1 MRRLL
6 RGIGWT
12 LLGLVLLLA
21 IALGTLLGTSAG
33 SRWLLAQVPGLT
45 VEAFEGRLGQRW
57 QADRLIWEQDGSR
70 VEVQQPRLAWSPAC
84 LLKRTLC
91 IDELVTGDIDLN
103 FPPSEP
109 DPNAEPFSLPDIN
122 LPLALQVERI
132 EIGQVTLN
140 DAEQLRRLQLQAN
153 WRADGLD
160 IQRLDVRR
168 DDLDLSLTGR
178 LQPSGNWPLQLQ
190 GQAALQSPDEQP
202 WALMIAIEG
211 DLREQLQLQVESQG
225 YLQGSLSGHVR
236 ALDEQ
241 LPATVRL
248 NADGFKALPGLPET
262 LRLDDLELTASGN
275 MQDGY
280 RLLGTTRLPGDG
292 GAVRVA
298 LEGVVSTTGAQIAML
313 ELDAGQQRHVRL
325 SGDVDWQDGLAANAD
340 LLWRDFP
347 WRRLYPEIE
356 EPPVTLRE
364 LKAQIQYEDGNYLGN
379 FESAMT
385 GPAGDFTLNSPVSGN
400 LEAVHLPQ
408 LELRAGQGSAT
419 GSVSVGFADGIDWKA
434 DLALSDL
441 DPAYWLAELPGNLGG
456 TLQSQGALRD
466 ERLQAEA
473 SLDINGRLRGQ
484 NTRLRLQASGEG
496 ERWNLPVIDL
506 RMGDNRVHGEGVW
519 AQTLDGRVQLELRR
533 LAQLWPDL
541 RGQLN
546 GEVTLGGT
554 AAAPS
559 GKIELSGRN
568 LAYQDN
574 RLRRLSLQGQLS
586 DGERGRLVLNADD
599 IRAGE
604 TDLGALQVN
613 AEGTADQH
621 QADLRLQ
628 GPLLD
633 LALAVDG
640 GLRGEDWLGRLTR
653 GELSAEQQNWALQRP
668 ASLQRFADG
677 RLELGAHCWRSGPAS
692 LCAEDQRIMPEPR
705 IRYRLR
711 DFALQSLAEYL
722 PEDFRWQGELNAD
735 IELDLPASG
744 PNGRVQVDAGPGV
757 LRIRDAD
764 EWHDFPYQTLALNS
778 RLLPERI
785 DSELRFQGG
794 ELGELDVQ
802 VRIDPRPENK
812 PIDGDF
818 RLSGLDLAVARPF
831 VPMVERLRGQLNGS
845 GQLSGSLQQPTL
857 NGQLLLSGGEIAGSE
872 LPTTFEDLR
881 VRMLIEGERLNIDG
895 DWRAGEQG
903 RGNLSG
909 TLDWR
914 DALDLDLAIKGNRLP
929 VVVEPYA
936 DLEVE
941 PDLRIVLS
949 GQDLAVSGR
958 VAVPRGAITV
968 RELPPATV
976 RVSED
981 TIIVGREA
989 EEPATPLA
997 VTMDIDVEVGQD
1009 RLRFTGFGLTADLA
1023 GYLHIGD
1030 NLDARGEL
1038 QLKNGRYRAYGQR
1051 LTIRRAELLFTGLI
1065 SQPFLNIE
1073 AIRRIEAENVVA
1085 GLRITGSAEQPRI
1098 DVFSEPAMSQEQ
1110 ALAYLVLGRPLGA
1123 DTGDSNLLAQAA
1135 LGLGLAGSS
1144 SITGG
1149 LAQRLGIQ
1157 DFQLDTEGTGAGTSV
1172 VATGRLTE
1180 RLALRYGVGVFEPSN
1195 TIALR
1200 YQLTRRIFLEAA
1212 SGLASSLDVF
1222 YRRDF

>member
-1 MRRLL
+1 MRLL
-6 RGIGWT
+6 RGVGWT
-12 LLGLVLLLA
+12 LLALVLLLA
-21 IALGTLLGTSAG
+21 IAVGVLLGTASG

-45 VEAFEGRLGQRW
+45 VEAFDGRLGQRW
-57 QADRLIWEQDGSR
+57 QADRLLWEQGGNR
-70 VEVQQPRLAWSPAC
+70 VEVQQPRLAWAPVC

-91 IDELVTGDIDLN
+91 IDELTAGDIVLN
-103 FPPSEP
+103 FPPTEP
-109 DPNAEPFSLPDIN
+109 APDAEPFTLPDLD
-122 LPLALQVERI
+122 LPVALQVERI
-132 EIGQVTLN
+132 DIGRVTLN
-140 DAEQLRRLQLQAN
+140 GSEQLRRLHLQAN

-160 IQRLDVRR
+160 IQRLDLRR
-168 DDLDLSLTGR
+168 DDLDLSMNGR
-178 LQPSGNWPLQLQ
+178 LLPSGAWPLKLE
-190 GQAALQSPDEQP
+190 GQAALQSPNEQP
-202 WALMIAIEG
+202 WALMIAVDG
-211 DLREQLQLQVESQG
+211 DLREQLQVQVESQG
-225 YLQGSLSGHVR
+225 YLDGTLSGQLR
-236 ALDEQ
+236 ALDEH
-241 LPATVRL
+241 LPATIKL
-248 NADGFKALPGLPET
+248 NAHGFKALPDLPET
-262 LRLDDLELTASGN
+262 LRLNDLQLTATGN
-275 MQDGY
+275 MDDGY
-280 RLLGTTRLPGDG
+280 RVLGTTLLPGEG
-292 GAVRVA
+292 GVVRVA
-298 LEGVVSTTGAQIAML
+298 LEGVVGPSGAQIAML
-313 ELDAGQQRHVRL
+313 ELDAGQQRDVRL
-325 SGDVDWQDGLAANAD
+325 SGDVDWQDGLEANAD

-347 WRRLYPEIE
+347 WRRLYPDID
-356 EPPVTLRE
+356 EPPVALRE
-364 LKAQIQYEDGNYLGN
+364 LKAQIQYDDGNYLGN
-379 FESAMT
+379 FQSAMT

-400 LEAVHLPQ
+400 LESVHLPQ
-408 LELRAGQGSAT
+408 LELRAGQGSAV
-419 GSVSVGFADGIDWKA
+419 GSVSIGFAEGLDWKA

-456 TLQSQGALRD
+456 SLQSQGALRD

-473 SLDINGRLRGQ
+473 SLDISGRLRGQ
-484 NTRLRLQASGEG
+484 NTSLQLQASGEG
-496 ERWNLPVIDL
+496 ERWTLPIVDL
-506 RMGDNRVHGEGVW
+506 RMGDNRVHGSGIW
-519 AQTLDGRVQLELRR
+519 AQTLEGQLQLELSR

-546 GEVTLGGT
+546 GEVALSGT

-559 GKIELSGRN
+559 AQVELSGRN

-586 DGERGRLVLNADD
+586 DGERGRLALNAER
-599 IRAGE
+599 IRAGD
-604 TDLGALQVN
+604 TDLGALHVN
-613 AEGTADQH
+613 AEGTAEKH
-621 QADLRLQ
+621 QADLQLQ

-633 LALAVDG
+633 LALAFDG
-640 GLRGEDWLGRLTR
+640 GLRGEDWVGRLTR

-668 ASLQRFADG
+668 ATLQRFADG
-677 RLELGAHCWRSGPAS
+677 RLDLGAHCWLSGPAT
-692 LCAEDQRIMPEPR
+692 LCAEDQRLMPDPR

-744 PNGRVQVDAGPGV
+744 PNGRIQVDAGPGV

-764 EWHDFPYQTLALNS
+764 EWHDFPYQTLVLNS

-785 DSELRFQGG
+785 DNELRFQGG
-794 ELGELDVQ
+794 ELGELEVQ
-802 VRIDPRPENK
+802 LQIDPRPEAK
-812 PIDGDF
+812 PINGEF
-818 RLSGLDLAVARPF
+818 RLSGFDLAVARPF

-845 GQLSGSLQQPTL
+845 GQLAGSLQQPTL
-857 NGQLLLSGGEIAGSE
+857 NGQLLLTGGEIAGSE
-872 LPTTFEDLR
+872 LPTAFEDLR
-881 VRMLIEGERLNIDG
+881 VRLLIEGERLNIDG

-903 RGNLSG
+903 RGSLSG
-909 TLDWR
+909 ALDWQ
-914 DALDLDLAIKGNRLP
+914 DELDLDLAIKGSRLP

-949 GQDLAVSGR
+949 GQELAVSGR
-958 VAVPRGAITV
+958 IEVPRGAITV

-976 RVSED
+976 RISED
-981 TIIVGREA
+981 TVIVGREA

-997 VTMDIDVEVGQD
+997 VKMDIDVEVGQD
-1009 RLRFTGFGLTADLA
+1009 RLRFSGFGLTADLA

-1051 LTIRRAELLFTGLI
+1051 LTIRRAELLFTGMI

-1073 AIRRIEAENVVA
+1073 AIRRIDAENVVA

-1110 ALAYLVLGRPLGA
+1110 ALAYLVLGRALGA

>member
-1 MRRLL
+1 L
-6 RGIGWT
+6 RGLGWT

-21 IALGTLLGTSAG
+21 VALGTLLGTSAG
-33 SRWLLAQVPGLT
+33 SRWLLTQVPGLT

-91 IDELVTGDIDLN
+91 IDELVTGNIELN

-109 DPNAEPFSLPDIN
+109 DPNAEPFSLPDID

-132 EIGQVTLN
+132 EFGQVTLN

-168 DDLDLSLTGR
+168 DDLDLTLTGR

-225 YLQGSLSGHVR
+225 YLQGSLSGHLR

-248 NADGFKALPGLPET
+248 NADGFKALPDLPET

-298 LEGVVSTTGAQIAML
+298 LEGIVSTTGAQIAML

-325 SGDVDWQDGLAANAD
+325 TGDIDWQNGLAANAD

-419 GSVSVGFADGIDWKA
+419 GSVSIGFADGIDWKA

-456 TLQSQGALRD
+456 TLQSQGGLRD

-473 SLDINGRLRGQ
+473 RLDIKGRLRGQ
-484 NTRLRLQASGEG
+484 NTSLQLQASGEG
-496 ERWNLPVIDL
+496 ERWNLPLIDL

-533 LAQLWPDL
+533 LAQLWPGL

-546 GEVTLGGT
+546 GKVTLGGT

-559 GKIELSGRN
+559 GQVELDGRN

-574 RLRRLSLQGQLS
+574 RLRRLRVQGQLS
-586 DGERGRLVLNADD
+586 DGERGHLVLNAER

-604 TDLGALQVN
+604 TDLGALQVR
-613 AEGTADQH
+613 AEGTADKH
-621 QADLRLQ
+621 QADLQLQ

-633 LALAVDG
+633 LALAFDG
-640 GLRGEDWLGRLTR
+640 GLRGDDWIGRLLR

-668 ASLQRFADG
+668 ATLQRFADG
-677 RLELGAHCWRSGPAS
+677 RLELGAHCWLSGPAS
-692 LCAEDQRIMPEPR
+692 LCAEDQRIMPDPR

-722 PEDFRWQGELNAD
+722 PDDFRWQGELNAD
-735 IELDLPASG
+735 IELDIPASG

-764 EWHDFPYQTLALNS
+764 EWHDFPYQTLVLNS

-794 ELGELDVQ
+794 ELGDLDVQ

-812 PIDGDF
+812 PINGEF
-818 RLSGLDLAVARPF
+818 RLSGFDLAVARPF

-872 LPTTFEDLR
+872 LPTTFENLR
-881 VRMLIEGERLNIDG
+881 VRMLIEGERLSIDG
-895 DWRAGEQG
+895 DWRAGDQG

-914 DALDLDLAIKGNRLP
+914 DALDLDLAIKGSRLP

-968 RELPPATV
+968 RELPPTTV

-981 TIIVGREA
+981 TVIVGREA

-997 VTMDIDVEVGQD
+997 VKMDIDVEVGQD

>member
-1 MRRLL
+1 MRVL
-6 RGIGWT
+6 RGLGWT
-12 LLGLVLLLA
+12 LLGLILLVLIVTA
-21 IALGTLLGTSAG
+21 VLLGTASG
-33 SRWLLAQVPGLT
+33 SRWLLGQVPGLT

-57 QADRLIWEQDGSR
+57 QAERLIWEQDGSR

-91 IDELVTGDIDLN
+91 IDELVTGDIDLS

-109 DPNAEPFSLPDIN
+109 DPAAEPFSLPELD

-132 EIGQVTLN
+132 EIGRVTLN
-140 DAEQLRRLQLQAN
+140 ESEQVRNLSLQAN

-160 IQRLDVRR
+160 IQRLDLRR
-168 DDLDLSLTGR
+168 ADVDLSVTGR
-178 LQPSGNWPLQLQ
+178 LQPSGDWSLTLD

-202 WALMIAIEG
+202 WALMIAVDG
-211 DLREQLQLQVESQG
+211 ALREQLQVQVQSQG
-225 YLQGSLSGHVR
+225 YLDGTLSGQLR

-241 LPATVRL
+241 LPATLRL
-248 NADGFKALPGLPET
+248 NADGFKPLPDLPDT
-262 LRLDDLELTASGN
+262 LRLNDLELTASGN
-275 MQDGY
+275 LQDGY
-280 RLLGTTRLPGDG
+280 RLLGTTELPGEG
-292 GAVRVA
+292 GAVRLA
-298 LEGVVSTTGAQIAML
+298 LEGVVSPSGAQIEML
-313 ELDAGQQRHVRL
+313 ELDAGQQRDVRL
-325 SGDVDWQDGLAANAD
+325 SGDVDWQDGLTANAD

-347 WRRLYPEIE
+347 WRRLYPAIE

-364 LKAQIQYEDGNYLGN
+364 LKAQIQYDDGSYLGN

-408 LELRAGQGSAT
+408 LQLQAGQGSAT
-419 GSVSVGFADGIDWKA
+419 GSLSVGFAAGIDWKT
-434 DLALSDL
+434 DLTLSEL

-456 TLQSQGALRD
+456 SLKSQGALRD
-466 ERLQAEA
+466 EQLEAEA
-473 SLDINGRLRGQ
+473 SLDIAGRLRDQ
-484 NTRLRLQASGEG
+484 NTSLQLQANGEG

-506 RMGDNRVHGEGVW
+506 RMGDNRVHGSGTW
-519 AQTLDGRVQLELRR
+519 AQTLEGRLQLELSR
-533 LAQLWPDL
+533 LAQLWPGL
-541 RGQLN
+541 RGRVS
-546 GEVTLGGT
+546 GEFTLVGT

-559 GKIELSGRN
+559 GQLELSGRN

-574 RLRRLSLQGQLS
+574 RLRRLSVQGQLS
-586 DGERGRLVLNADD
+586 DGERGRLALDAER
-599 IRAGE
+599 IRAGD
-604 TDLGALQVN
+604 TDLGALRIN
-613 AEGTADQH
+613 AEGTAERH
-621 QADLRLQ
+621 QAELQLQ

-633 LALAVDG
+633 LALAFDG

-653 GELSAEQQNWALQRP
+653 GELSAQQQDWALQRP
-668 ASLQRFADG
+668 ATLQRFADG
-677 RLELGAHCWRSGPAS
+677 RLEFGAHCWRSGPAS
-692 LCAEDQRIMPEPR
+692 LCAENQRLLPEPQ

-711 DFALQSLAEYL
+711 DFSLQTLADYL

-735 IELDLPASG
+735 IELDLPAG
-744 PNGRVQVDAGPGV
+744 GANGRVRVDAGPGV
-757 LRIRDAD
+757 LRIRDVD
-764 EWHDFPYQTLALNS
+764 EWHDFPYQTLVLNS

-785 DSELRFQGG
+785 DSQLRFLGG

-802 VRIDPRPENK
+802 LQIDPRPAAK
-812 PIDGDF
+812 PIDGEF
-818 RLSGLDLAVARPF
+818 RLSGLDLSVARPF
-831 VPMVERLRGQLNGS
+831 VPMVERLRGELNGS
-845 GQLSGSLQQPTL
+845 GQLAGTLQQPSL
-857 NGQLLLSGGEIAGSE
+857 NGQLLLSDGEIAGSE

-881 VRMLIEGERLNIDG
+881 VRMLIEGERLDIDG
-895 DWRAGEQG
+895 NWRAGEQG
-903 RGNLSG
+903 RGSLAGS
-909 TLDWR
+909 LDWR
-914 DALDLDLAIKGNRLP
+914 NELDLDLAIKGSRLP

-958 VAVPRGAITV
+958 VEVPRGAITV

-976 RVSED
+976 KVSED
-981 TIIVGREA
+981 TVIIGREA

-997 VTMDIDVEVGQD
+997 VKMDIDVEVGQD
-1009 RLRFTGFGLTADLA
+1009 RLRFSGFGLTADLA

-1051 LTIRRAELLFTGLI
+1051 LTIRRAELLFTGVI

-1073 AIRRIEAENVVA
+1073 AIRRIDAENVIA

-1157 DFQLDTEGTGAGTSV
+1157 DFQLDTEGTGVGTSV

-1212 SGLASSLDVF
+1212 SGLASSLDLF

>member
-1 MRRLL
+1 MRLL
-6 RGIGWT
+6 RGVGWT
-12 LLGLVLLLA
+12 LLALVLLLA
-21 IALGTLLGTSAG
+21 IAVGVLLGTASG

-45 VEAFEGRLGQRW
+45 VEAFDGRLGQRW
-57 QADRLIWEQDGSR
+57 QADRLLWEQGGNR
-70 VEVQQPRLAWSPAC
+70 VEVQQPRLAWAPGC

-91 IDELVTGDIDLN
+91 IDELTAGDIVLN
-103 FPPSEP
+103 FPPTEP
-109 DPNAEPFSLPDIN
+109 APDAEPFTLPDLD
-122 LPLALQVERI
+122 LPVALQVERI
-132 EIGQVTLN
+132 DIGRVTLN
-140 DAEQLRRLQLQAN
+140 GSEQLRRLHLQAN

-160 IQRLDVRR
+160 IQQLEVRR
-168 DDLDLSLTGR
+168 DDLDLSLNGR
-178 LQPSGNWPLQLQ
+178 LLPSGAWPLKLE
-190 GQAALQSPDEQP
+190 GQAALQSPNEQP
-202 WALMIAIEG
+202 WGLMIAVDG
-211 DLREQLQLQVESQG
+211 DLREQLQVQVESQG
-225 YLQGSLSGHVR
+225 YLDGTLSGQLR
-236 ALDEQ
+236 ALDEH
-241 LPATVRL
+241 LPATIKL
-248 NADGFKALPGLPET
+248 NAHDFKALPDLPET
-262 LRLDDLELTASGN
+262 LRLNDLQLTATGN
-275 MQDGY
+275 MDDGY
-280 RLLGTTRLPGDG
+280 RVLGTTLLPGEG
-292 GAVRVA
+292 GVVRVA
-298 LEGVVSTTGAQIAML
+298 LEGVVGLSGAQIAML
-313 ELDAGQQRHVRL
+313 ELDAGQQRDVRL
-325 SGDVDWQDGLAANAD
+325 SGDVDWQDGLEANAD

-347 WRRLYPEIE
+347 WRRLYPDID
-356 EPPVTLRE
+356 EPPVALRE
-364 LKAQIQYEDGNYLGN
+364 LKAQIQYDDGNYLGN
-379 FESAMT
+379 FQSAMT

-400 LEAVHLPQ
+400 LESVHLPQ
-408 LELRAGQGSAT
+408 LELRAGQGSAV
-419 GSVSVGFADGIDWKA
+419 GSVSIGFAEGLDWKA

-456 TLQSQGALRD
+456 SLQSQGALRD

-473 SLDINGRLRGQ
+473 SLDISGRLRGQ
-484 NTRLRLQASGEG
+484 NTSLQLQASGEG
-496 ERWNLPVIDL
+496 ERWTLPIVDL
-506 RMGDNRVHGEGVW
+506 RMGDNRVHGSGIW
-519 AQTLDGRVQLELRR
+519 AQTLEGQLQLELSR

-546 GEVTLGGT
+546 GEVALSGT

-559 GKIELSGRN
+559 AQVELSGRN

-586 DGERGRLVLNADD
+586 DGERGRLALNAER
-599 IRAGE
+599 IRAGD
-604 TDLGALQVN
+604 TDLGALHVN
-613 AEGTADQH
+613 AEGTAEKH
-621 QADLRLQ
+621 QADLQLQ

-633 LALAVDG
+633 LALAFDG
-640 GLRGEDWLGRLTR
+640 GLRGEDWVGRLTR

-668 ASLQRFADG
+668 ATLQRFADG
-677 RLELGAHCWRSGPAS
+677 RLDLGAHCWLSGPAT
-692 LCAEDQRIMPEPR
+692 LCAEDQRLMPDPR

-744 PNGRVQVDAGPGV
+744 PNGRIQVDAGPGV

-764 EWHDFPYQTLALNS
+764 EWHDFPYQTLVLNS

-785 DSELRFQGG
+785 DNELRFQGG
-794 ELGELDVQ
+794 ELGELEVQ
-802 VRIDPRPENK
+802 LQIDPRPEAK
-812 PIDGDF
+812 PINGEF
-818 RLSGLDLAVARPF
+818 RLSGFDLAVARPF

-845 GQLSGSLQQPTL
+845 GQLAGSLQQPTL
-857 NGQLLLSGGEIAGSE
+857 NGQLLLTGGEIAGSE
-872 LPTTFEDLR
+872 LPTAFEDLR
-881 VRMLIEGERLNIDG
+881 VRLLIEGERLNIDG

-903 RGNLSG
+903 RGSLSG
-909 TLDWR
+909 ALDWQ
-914 DALDLDLAIKGNRLP
+914 DELDLDLAIKGSRLP

-949 GQDLAVSGR
+949 GQELAVSGR
-958 VAVPRGAITV
+958 IEVPRGAITV

-976 RVSED
+976 RISED
-981 TIIVGREA
+981 TVIVGREA

-997 VTMDIDVEVGQD
+997 VKMDIDVEVGQD
-1009 RLRFTGFGLTADLA
+1009 RLRFSGFGLTADLA

-1051 LTIRRAELLFTGLI
+1051 LTIRRAELLFTGMI

-1073 AIRRIEAENVVA
+1073 AIRRIDAENVVA

-1110 ALAYLVLGRPLGA
+1110 ALAYLVLGRALGA

>member
-1 MRRLL
+1 MRLL
-6 RGIGWT
+6 RGVGWT
-12 LLGLVLLLA
+12 LLALVLLLA
-21 IALGTLLGTSAG
+21 IAVGVLLGTASG

-45 VEAFEGRLGQRW
+45 VEAFDGRLGQRW
-57 QADRLIWEQDGSR
+57 QADRLLWEQDGNR
-70 VEVQQPRLAWSPAC
+70 VEVGKPRFAWSPGC

-91 IDELVTGDIDLN
+91 IDELIAGDIVLN
-103 FPPSEP
+103 FPPTEP
-109 DPNAEPFSLPDIN
+109 APDAEPFTLPDLD

-132 EIGQVTLN
+132 DIGRVTLN
-140 DAEQLRRLQLQAN
+140 GSEQLRRLHLQAN

-160 IQRLDVRR
+160 IQQLEVRR
-168 DDLDLSLTGR
+168 DDLDLSLNGR
-178 LQPSGNWPLQLQ
+178 LLPSGAWPLKLE
-190 GQAALQSPDEQP
+190 GQAALQSPNEQP
-202 WALMIAIEG
+202 WALMIAVDG
-211 DLREQLQLQVESQG
+211 DLREQLQVQVESQG
-225 YLQGSLSGHVR
+225 YLDGTLSGQLR
-236 ALDEQ
+236 ALDEH
-241 LPATVRL
+241 LPATIKL
-248 NADGFKALPGLPET
+248 NAHGFKALPDLPET
-262 LRLDDLELTASGN
+262 LRLNDLQLTATGN
-275 MQDGY
+275 MDDGY
-280 RLLGTTRLPGDG
+280 SVLGTTLLPGEG
-292 GAVRVA
+292 GVVRVA
-298 LEGVVSTTGAQIAML
+298 LEGVVGPSGAQIAML
-313 ELDAGQQRHVRL
+313 ELDAGQQRDVRL
-325 SGDVDWQDGLAANAD
+325 SGDVDWQDGLEANAD

-347 WRRLYPEIE
+347 WRRLYPDID
-356 EPPVTLRE
+356 EPPVALRE
-364 LKAQIQYEDGNYLGN
+364 LKAQIQYDDGNYLGN
-379 FESAMT
+379 FQSAMT

-400 LEAVHLPQ
+400 LESVHLPQ
-408 LELRAGQGSAT
+408 LELRAGQGSAV
-419 GSVSVGFADGIDWKA
+419 GSVSIGFAEGLDWKA

-456 TLQSQGALRD
+456 SLQSQGALRD

-473 SLDINGRLRGQ
+473 SLDISGRLRGQ
-484 NTRLRLQASGEG
+484 NTSLQLQASGEG
-496 ERWNLPVIDL
+496 ERWTLPIVDL
-506 RMGDNRVHGEGVW
+506 RMGDNRVHGSGIW
-519 AQTLDGRVQLELRR
+519 AQTLEGQLQLELSR

-546 GEVTLGGT
+546 GEVALSGT

-559 GKIELSGRN
+559 AQVELSGRN

-586 DGERGRLVLNADD
+586 DGERGRLALNAER
-599 IRAGE
+599 IRAGD

-613 AEGTADQH
+613 VEGTAEKH
-621 QADLRLQ
+621 QADLQLQ

-633 LALAVDG
+633 LALAFDG
-640 GLRGEDWLGRLTR
+640 GLRGEDWVGRLTR

-668 ASLQRFADG
+668 ATLQRFADG
-677 RLELGAHCWRSGPAS
+677 RLDLGAHCWLSGPAT
-692 LCAEDQRIMPEPR
+692 LCAEDQRLMPDPR

-744 PNGRVQVDAGPGV
+744 PNGRIQVDAGPGV

-764 EWHDFPYQTLALNS
+764 EWHDFPYQTLVLNS

-785 DSELRFQGG
+785 DNELRFQGG
-794 ELGELDVQ
+794 ELGELEVQ
-802 VRIDPRPENK
+802 LQIDPRPEAK
-812 PIDGDF
+812 PINGEF
-818 RLSGLDLAVARPF
+818 RLSGFDLAVARPF

-845 GQLSGSLQQPTL
+845 GQLAGSLQQPTL
-857 NGQLLLSGGEIAGSE
+857 NGQLLLTGGEIAGSE
-872 LPTTFEDLR
+872 LPTAFEDLR
-881 VRMLIEGERLNIDG
+881 VRLLIEGERLNIDG

-903 RGNLSG
+903 RGSLSG
-909 TLDWR
+909 ALDWQ
-914 DALDLDLAIKGNRLP
+914 DELDLDLAIKGSRLP

-949 GQDLAVSGR
+949 GKELAVSGR
-958 VAVPRGAITV
+958 IEVPRGAITV

-976 RVSED
+976 RISED
-981 TIIVGREA
+981 TVIVGREA

-997 VTMDIDVEVGQD
+997 VKMDIDVEVGQD
-1009 RLRFTGFGLTADLA
+1009 RLRFSGFGLTADLA

-1051 LTIRRAELLFTGLI
+1051 LTIRRAELLFTGMI

-1073 AIRRIEAENVVA
+1073 AIRRIDAENVVA

-1110 ALAYLVLGRPLGA
+1110 ALAYLVLGRALGA

>member
-1 MRRLL
+1 MRLL
-6 RGIGWT
+6 RGVGWT
-12 LLGLVLLLA
+12 LLALVLLLA
-21 IALGTLLGTSAG
+21 IAVGVLLGTASG

-45 VEAFEGRLGQRW
+45 VEAFDGRLGQRW
-57 QADRLIWEQDGSR
+57 QADRLLWEQDGNR
-70 VEVQQPRLAWSPAC
+70 VEVGKPRFAWSPGC

-91 IDELVTGDIDLN
+91 IDELIAGDIVLN
-103 FPPSEP
+103 FPPTEP
-109 DPNAEPFSLPDIN
+109 APDAEPFTLPDLD

-132 EIGQVTLN
+132 DIGRVTLN
-140 DAEQLRRLQLQAN
+140 GSEQLRRLHLQAN

-160 IQRLDVRR
+160 IQQLEVRR
-168 DDLDLSLTGR
+168 DDLDLSLNGR
-178 LQPSGNWPLQLQ
+178 LLPSGAWPLKLE
-190 GQAALQSPDEQP
+190 GQAALQSPNEQP
-202 WALMIAIEG
+202 WALMIAVDG
-211 DLREQLQLQVESQG
+211 DLREQLQVQVESQG
-225 YLQGSLSGHVR
+225 YLDGTLSGQLR
-236 ALDEQ
+236 ALDEH
-241 LPATVRL
+241 LPATIKL
-248 NADGFKALPGLPET
+248 NAHGFKALPDLPET
-262 LRLDDLELTASGN
+262 LRLNDLQLTATGN
-275 MQDGY
+275 MDDGY
-280 RLLGTTRLPGDG
+280 RVLGTTLLPGEG
-292 GAVRVA
+292 GVVRVA
-298 LEGVVSTTGAQIAML
+298 LEGVVGPSGAQIAML
-313 ELDAGQQRHVRL
+313 ELDAGQQRDVRL
-325 SGDVDWQDGLAANAD
+325 SGDVDWQDGLEANAD

-347 WRRLYPEIE
+347 WRRLYPDID
-356 EPPVTLRE
+356 EPPVALRE
-364 LKAQIQYEDGNYLGN
+364 LKAQIQYDDGNYLGN
-379 FESAMT
+379 FQSAMT

-400 LEAVHLPQ
+400 LESVHLPQ
-408 LELRAGQGSAT
+408 LELRAGQGSAV
-419 GSVSVGFADGIDWKA
+419 GSVSIGFAEGLDWKA

-456 TLQSQGALRD
+456 SLQSQGALRD

-473 SLDINGRLRGQ
+473 SLDISGRLRGQ
-484 NTRLRLQASGEG
+484 NTSLQLQASGEG
-496 ERWNLPVIDL
+496 ERWTLPIVDL
-506 RMGDNRVHGEGVW
+506 RMGDNRVHGSGIW
-519 AQTLDGRVQLELRR
+519 AQTLEGQLQLELSR

-546 GEVTLGGT
+546 GEVALSGT

-559 GKIELSGRN
+559 AQVELSGRN

-586 DGERGRLVLNADD
+586 DGERGRLALNAER
-599 IRAGE
+599 IRAGD
-604 TDLGALQVN
+604 TDLGALHVN
-613 AEGTADQH
+613 AEGTAEKH
-621 QADLRLQ
+621 QADLQLQ

-633 LALAVDG
+633 LALAFDG
-640 GLRGEDWLGRLTR
+640 GLRGEDWVGRLTR

-668 ASLQRFADG
+668 ATLQRFADG
-677 RLELGAHCWRSGPAS
+677 RLDLGAHCWLSGPAT
-692 LCAEDQRIMPEPR
+692 LCAEDQRLMPDPR

-744 PNGRVQVDAGPGV
+744 PNGRIQVDAGPGV

-764 EWHDFPYQTLALNS
+764 EWHDFPYQTLVLNS

-785 DSELRFQGG
+785 DNELRFQGG
-794 ELGELDVQ
+794 ELGELEVQ
-802 VRIDPRPENK
+802 LQIDPRPEAK
-812 PIDGDF
+812 PINGEF
-818 RLSGLDLAVARPF
+818 RLSGFDLAVARPF

-845 GQLSGSLQQPTL
+845 GQLAGSLQQPTL
-857 NGQLLLSGGEIAGSE
+857 NGQLLLTGGEIAGSE
-872 LPTTFEDLR
+872 LPTAFEDLR
-881 VRMLIEGERLNIDG
+881 VRVLIEGERLNIDG

-903 RGNLSG
+903 RGSLSG
-909 TLDWR
+909 ALDWQ
-914 DALDLDLAIKGNRLP
+914 DELDLDLAIKGSRLP

-949 GQDLAVSGR
+949 GKELAVSGR
-958 VAVPRGAITV
+958 IEVPRGAITV

-976 RVSED
+976 RISED
-981 TIIVGREA
+981 TVIVGREA

-997 VTMDIDVEVGQD
+997 VKMDIDVEVGQD
-1009 RLRFTGFGLTADLA
+1009 RLRFSGFGLTADLA

-1051 LTIRRAELLFTGLI
+1051 LTIRRAELLFTGMI

-1073 AIRRIEAENVVA
+1073 AIRRIDAENVVA

-1110 ALAYLVLGRPLGA
+1110 ALAYLVLGRALGA

>member
-1 MRRLL
+1 MRLL
-6 RGIGWT
+6 RGVGWT
-12 LLGLVLLLA
+12 LLALVLLLA
-21 IALGTLLGTSAG
+21 IAVGVLLGTASG

-45 VEAFEGRLGQRW
+45 VEAFDGRLGQRW
-57 QADRLIWEQDGSR
+57 QADRLLWEQGGNR
-70 VEVQQPRLAWSPAC
+70 VEVQQPRLAWAPGC

-91 IDELVTGDIDLN
+91 IDELTAGDIVLN
-103 FPPSEP
+103 FPPTEP
-109 DPNAEPFSLPDIN
+109 APDAEPFTLPDLD
-122 LPLALQVERI
+122 LPVALQVERI
-132 EIGQVTLN
+132 DIGRVTLN
-140 DAEQLRRLQLQAN
+140 GSEQLRRLHLQAN

-160 IQRLDVRR
+160 IQRLDLRR
-168 DDLDLSLTGR
+168 DDLDLSMNGR
-178 LQPSGNWPLQLQ
+178 LLPSGAWPLKLE
-190 GQAALQSPDEQP
+190 GQAALQSPNEQP
-202 WALMIAIEG
+202 WALMIAVDG
-211 DLREQLQLQVESQG
+211 DLREQLQVQVESQG
-225 YLQGSLSGHVR
+225 YLDGTLSGQLR
-236 ALDEQ
+236 ALDEH
-241 LPATVRL
+241 LPATIKL
-248 NADGFKALPGLPET
+248 NAHGFKALPDLPET
-262 LRLDDLELTASGN
+262 LRLNDLQLTATGN
-275 MQDGY
+275 MDDGY
-280 RLLGTTRLPGDG
+280 RVLGTTLLPGEG
-292 GAVRVA
+292 GVVRVA
-298 LEGVVSTTGAQIAML
+298 LEGVVGLSGAQIAML
-313 ELDAGQQRHVRL
+313 ELDAGQQRDVRL
-325 SGDVDWQDGLAANAD
+325 SGDVDWQDGLEANAD

-347 WRRLYPEIE
+347 WRRLYPGID
-356 EPPVTLRE
+356 EPPVALRE
-364 LKAQIQYEDGNYLGN
+364 LKAQIQYDDGNYLGN
-379 FESAMT
+379 FQSAMT

-400 LEAVHLPQ
+400 LESVHLPQ
-408 LELRAGQGSAT
+408 LELRAGQGSAV
-419 GSVSVGFADGIDWKA
+419 GSVSIGFAEGLDWKA

-456 TLQSQGALRD
+456 SLQSQGALRD

-473 SLDINGRLRGQ
+473 SLDISGRLRGQ
-484 NTRLRLQASGEG
+484 NTSLQLQASGEG
-496 ERWNLPVIDL
+496 ERWTLPIVDL
-506 RMGDNRVHGEGVW
+506 RMGDNRVHGSGIW
-519 AQTLDGRVQLELRR
+519 AQTLEGQLQLELSR

-546 GEVTLGGT
+546 GEVALSGT

-559 GKIELSGRN
+559 AQVELSGRN

-586 DGERGRLVLNADD
+586 DGERGRLALNAER
-599 IRAGE
+599 IRAGD

-613 AEGTADQH
+613 AEGTAEKH
-621 QADLRLQ
+621 QADLQLQ

-633 LALAVDG
+633 LALAFDG
-640 GLRGEDWLGRLTR
+640 GLRGEDWIGRLTR

-668 ASLQRFADG
+668 ATLQRFADG
-677 RLELGAHCWRSGPAS
+677 RLDLGAHCWLSGPAT
-692 LCAEDQRIMPEPR
+692 LCAEDQRLMPDPQ

-744 PNGRVQVDAGPGV
+744 PNGRIQVDAGPGV

-764 EWHDFPYQTLALNS
+764 EWHDFPYQTLVLNS

-785 DSELRFQGG
+785 DNELRFQGG
-794 ELGELDVQ
+794 ELGELEVQ
-802 VRIDPRPENK
+802 LQIDPRPEAK
-812 PIDGDF
+812 PINGEF
-818 RLSGLDLAVARPF
+818 RLSGFDLAVARPF

-845 GQLSGSLQQPTL
+845 GQLAGSLQQPTL
-857 NGQLLLSGGEIAGSE
+857 NGQLLLTGGEIAGSE
-872 LPTTFEDLR
+872 LPTAFEDLR
-881 VRMLIEGERLNIDG
+881 VRLLIEGERLNIDG

-903 RGNLSG
+903 RGSLSG
-909 TLDWR
+909 ALDWQ
-914 DALDLDLAIKGNRLP
+914 DELDLDLAIKGSRLP

-949 GQDLAVSGR
+949 GQELAVSGR
-958 VAVPRGAITV
+958 IEVPRGAITV

-976 RVSED
+976 RISED
-981 TIIVGREA
+981 TVIVGREA

-997 VTMDIDVEVGQD
+997 VKMDIDVEVGQD
-1009 RLRFTGFGLTADLA
+1009 RLRFSGFGLTADLA

-1051 LTIRRAELLFTGLI
+1051 LTIRRAELLFTGMI

-1073 AIRRIEAENVVA
+1073 AIRRIDAENVVA

-1110 ALAYLVLGRPLGA
+1110 ALAYLVLGRALGA

>member
-1 MRRLL
+1 MRLL
-6 RGIGWT
+6 RGVGWT
-12 LLGLVLLLA
+12 LLALVLLLA
-21 IALGTLLGTSAG
+21 IAVGVLLGTASG

-45 VEAFEGRLGQRW
+45 VEAFDGRLGQRW
-57 QADRLIWEQDGSR
+57 QADRLLWEQGGNR
-70 VEVQQPRLAWSPAC
+70 VEVQQPRLAWSPGC

-91 IDELVTGDIDLN
+91 IDELIAGDIVLN
-103 FPPSEP
+103 FPPTEP
-109 DPNAEPFSLPDIN
+109 APDAEPFTLPDLD

-132 EIGQVTLN
+132 DIGRVTLN
-140 DAEQLRRLQLQAN
+140 GSEQLRRLHLQAN

-160 IQRLDVRR
+160 IQQLEVRR
-168 DDLDLSLTGR
+168 DDLDLSLNGR
-178 LQPSGNWPLQLQ
+178 LLPSGAWPLKLE
-190 GQAALQSPDEQP
+190 GQAALQSPNEQP
-202 WALMIAIEG
+202 WALMIAVDG
-211 DLREQLQLQVESQG
+211 DLREQLQVQVESQG
-225 YLQGSLSGHVR
+225 YLDGTLSGQLR
-236 ALDEQ
+236 ALDEH
-241 LPATVRL
+241 LPATIKL
-248 NADGFKALPGLPET
+248 NAHGFKALPDLPET
-262 LRLDDLELTASGN
+262 LRLNDLQLTATGN
-275 MQDGY
+275 MDDGY
-280 RLLGTTRLPGDG
+280 RVLGTTLLPGEG
-292 GAVRVA
+292 GVVRVA
-298 LEGVVSTTGAQIAML
+298 LEGVVGPSGAQIAML
-313 ELDAGQQRHVRL
+313 ELDAGQQRDVRL
-325 SGDVDWQDGLAANAD
+325 SGDVDWQDGLEANAD

-347 WRRLYPEIE
+347 WRRLYPDID
-356 EPPVTLRE
+356 EPPVALRE
-364 LKAQIQYEDGNYLGN
+364 LKAQIQYDDGNYLGN
-379 FESAMT
+379 FQSAMT

-400 LEAVHLPQ
+400 LESVHLPQ
-408 LELRAGQGSAT
+408 LDLRAGQGSAV
-419 GSVSVGFADGIDWKA
+419 GSVSIGFAEGLDWKA

-456 TLQSQGALRD
+456 SLQSQGALRD

-473 SLDINGRLRGQ
+473 SLDISGRLRGQ
-484 NTRLRLQASGEG
+484 NTSLQLQASGEG
-496 ERWNLPVIDL
+496 ERWTLPIVDL
-506 RMGDNRVHGEGVW
+506 RMGDNRVHGSGIW
-519 AQTLDGRVQLELRR
+519 AQTLEGQLQLELSR

-546 GEVTLGGT
+546 GEVALSGT

-559 GKIELSGRN
+559 AQVELSGRN

-586 DGERGRLVLNADD
+586 DGERGRLALNAER
-599 IRAGE
+599 IRAGD

-613 AEGTADQH
+613 AEGTAEKH
-621 QADLRLQ
+621 QADLQLQ

-633 LALAVDG
+633 LALAFDG
-640 GLRGEDWLGRLTR
+640 GLRGEDWIGRLAR

-668 ASLQRFADG
+668 ATLQRFADG
-677 RLELGAHCWRSGPAS
+677 RLDLGAHCWLSGPAT
-692 LCAEDQRIMPEPR
+692 LCAEDQRLMPDPR

-744 PNGRVQVDAGPGV
+744 PNGRIQVDAGPGV

-764 EWHDFPYQTLALNS
+764 EWHDFPYQTLVLNS

-785 DSELRFQGG
+785 DNELRFQGG
-794 ELGELDVQ
+794 ELGELEVQ
-802 VRIDPRPENK
+802 LQIDPRPEAK
-812 PIDGDF
+812 PINGEF
-818 RLSGLDLAVARPF
+818 RLSGFDLAVARPF

-845 GQLSGSLQQPTL
+845 GQLAGSLQQPTL
-857 NGQLLLSGGEIAGSE
+857 NGQLLLTGGEIAGSE
-872 LPTTFEDLR
+872 LPTAFEDLR
-881 VRMLIEGERLNIDG
+881 VRVLIEGERLNIDG

-903 RGNLSG
+903 RGSLSG
-909 TLDWR
+909 ALDWQ
-914 DALDLDLAIKGNRLP
+914 DELDLDLAIKGSRLP

-949 GQDLAVSGR
+949 GQELAVSGR
-958 VAVPRGAITV
+958 IEVPRGAITV

-976 RVSED
+976 RISED
-981 TIIVGREA
+981 TVIVGREA

-997 VTMDIDVEVGQD
+997 VKMDIDVEVGQD
-1009 RLRFTGFGLTADLA
+1009 RLRFSGFGLTADLA

-1051 LTIRRAELLFTGLI
+1051 LTIRRAELLFTGMI

-1073 AIRRIEAENVVA
+1073 AIRRIDAENVVA

-1110 ALAYLVLGRPLGA
+1110 ALAYLVLGRALGA

>member
-1 MRRLL
+1 VRRLL

-91 IDELVTGDIDLN
+91 IDELVTGDIDLT

-236 ALDEQ
+236 ALHEQ

-248 NADGFKALPGLPET
+248 NADGFKALPDLPET

-280 RLLGTTRLPGDG
+280 RLLGTTRLPEDG

-298 LEGVVSTTGAQIAML
+298 LEGIVSTTGAQIAML

-434 DLALSDL
+434 DLGLSDL

-466 ERLQAEA
+466 ERLQAGA

-484 NTRLRLQASGEG
+484 NTSLRLQASGEG

-506 RMGDNRVHGEGVW
+506 RMGDNRVHGEGAW

-541 RGQLN
+541 RGRLN

-574 RLRRLSLQGQLS
+574 RLRRLNLQGQLS

-613 AEGTADQH
+613 AEGTADKH

-640 GLRGEDWLGRLTR
+640 GLRGEDWVGRLTR
-653 GELSAEQQNWALQRP
+653 GELSAEQQNWALQWP

-778 RLLPERI
+778 RLSPERI

-812 PIDGDF
+812 PIDGEF
-818 RLSGLDLAVARPF
+818 SLSGLDLAVARPF

-845 GQLSGSLQQPTL
+845 GQLAGSLQQPTL
-857 NGQLLLSGGEIAGSE
+857 NGQLLLTGGEIAGSE

-881 VRMLIEGERLNIDG
+881 VRLLIEGERLSIDG
-895 DWRAGEQG
+895 GWRAGEQG
-903 RGNLSG
+903 RGSLSG
-909 TLDWR
+909 TLDWQ
-914 DALDLDLAIKGNRLP
+914 DELDLDLAIKGGRLP

-949 GQDLAVSGR
+949 GQQLAVSGR
-958 VAVPRGAITV
+958 VEVPRGAITV

-976 RVSED
+976 KVSED
-981 TIIVGREA
+981 TVIVGREA
-989 EEPATPLA
+989 EEEATPLA
-997 VTMDIDVEVGQD
+997 VKMDIDVEVGQD
-1009 RLRFTGFGLTADLA
+1009 RLRFSGFGLTADLA

-1123 DTGDSNLLAQAA
+1123 DSGDNNLLAQAA

-1180 RLALRYGVGVFEPSN
+1180 RLALRYGVGVFEPTN

>member
-1 MRRLL
+1 MRLL
-6 RGIGWT
+6 RGVGWT
-12 LLGLVLLLA
+12 LLALVLLLA
-21 IALGTLLGTSAG
+21 IAVGVLLGTASG

-45 VEAFEGRLGQRW
+45 VEAFDGRLGQRW
-57 QADRLIWEQDGSR
+57 QADRLLWEQGGNR
-70 VEVQQPRLAWSPAC
+70 VEVQQPRLAWAPGC

-91 IDELVTGDIDLN
+91 IDELTAGDIVLN
-103 FPPSEP
+103 FPPTEP
-109 DPNAEPFSLPDIN
+109 APDAEPFTLPDLD
-122 LPLALQVERI
+122 LPVALQVERI
-132 EIGQVTLN
+132 DIGRVTLN
-140 DAEQLRRLQLQAN
+140 GSEQLRRLHLQAN

-160 IQRLDVRR
+160 IQQLEVRR
-168 DDLDLSLTGR
+168 DDLDLSLNGR
-178 LQPSGNWPLQLQ
+178 LLPSGAWPLKLE
-190 GQAALQSPDEQP
+190 GQAALQSPNEQP
-202 WALMIAIEG
+202 WGLMIAVDG
-211 DLREQLQLQVESQG
+211 DLREQLQVQVESQG
-225 YLQGSLSGHVR
+225 YLDGTLSGQLR
-236 ALDEQ
+236 ALDEH
-241 LPATVRL
+241 LPATIKL
-248 NADGFKALPGLPET
+248 NAHGFKALPDLPET
-262 LRLDDLELTASGN
+262 LRLNDLQLTATGN
-275 MQDGY
+275 MDDGY
-280 RLLGTTRLPGDG
+280 RVLGSTLLPGEG
-292 GAVRVA
+292 GVVRVA
-298 LEGVVSTTGAQIAML
+298 LEGVVGLSGAQIAML
-313 ELDAGQQRHVRL
+313 ELDAGQQRDVRL
-325 SGDVDWQDGLAANAD
+325 SGDVDWQDGLEANAD

-347 WRRLYPEIE
+347 WRRLYPDID
-356 EPPVTLRE
+356 EPPVALRE
-364 LKAQIQYEDGNYLGN
+364 LKAQIQYDDGNYLGN
-379 FESAMT
+379 FQSAMT

-400 LEAVHLPQ
+400 LESVHLPQ
-408 LELRAGQGSAT
+408 LELRAGQGRAV
-419 GSVSVGFADGIDWKA
+419 GSVSIGFAEGLDWKA

-456 TLQSQGALRD
+456 SLQSQGALRD

-473 SLDINGRLRGQ
+473 SLDISGRLRGQ
-484 NTRLRLQASGEG
+484 NTSLQLQASGEG
-496 ERWNLPVIDL
+496 ERWTLPIVDL
-506 RMGDNRVHGEGVW
+506 RMGDNRVHGSGIW
-519 AQTLDGRVQLELRR
+519 AQTLEGQLQLELSR

-546 GEVTLGGT
+546 GEVALSGT

-559 GKIELSGRN
+559 VQVELSGRN

-586 DGERGRLVLNADD
+586 DGERGRLALNAER
-599 IRAGE
+599 IRAGD
-604 TDLGALQVN
+604 TDLGALHVN
-613 AEGTADQH
+613 AEGTAEKH
-621 QADLRLQ
+621 QADLQLQ

-633 LALAVDG
+633 LALAFDG
-640 GLRGEDWLGRLTR
+640 GLRGEDWVGRLTR

-668 ASLQRFADG
+668 ATLQRFADG
-677 RLELGAHCWRSGPAS
+677 RLDLGAHCWLSGPAT
-692 LCAEDQRIMPEPR
+692 LCAEDQRLMPDPR

-744 PNGRVQVDAGPGV
+744 PNGRIQVDAGPGV

-764 EWHDFPYQTLALNS
+764 EWHDFPYQTLVLNS

-785 DSELRFQGG
+785 DNELRFQGG
-794 ELGELDVQ
+794 ELGELEVQ
-802 VRIDPRPENK
+802 LQIDPRPEAK
-812 PIDGDF
+812 PINGEF
-818 RLSGLDLAVARPF
+818 RLSGFDLAVARPF

-845 GQLSGSLQQPTL
+845 GQLAGRLQQPTL
-857 NGQLLLSGGEIAGSE
+857 NGQLLLTGGEIAGSE
-872 LPTTFEDLR
+872 LPTAFEDLR
-881 VRMLIEGERLNIDG
+881 VRVLIEGERLNIDG

-903 RGNLSG
+903 RGSLSG
-909 TLDWR
+909 ALDWQ
-914 DALDLDLAIKGNRLP
+914 DELDLDLAIKGSRLP

-949 GQDLAVSGR
+949 GQELAVSGR
-958 VAVPRGAITV
+958 IEVPRGAITV

-976 RVSED
+976 RISED
-981 TIIVGREA
+981 TVIVGREA

-997 VTMDIDVEVGQD
+997 VKMDIDVEVGQD
-1009 RLRFTGFGLTADLA
+1009 RLRFSGFGLTADLA

-1030 NLDARGEL
+1030 NLGARGEL

-1051 LTIRRAELLFTGLI
+1051 LTIRRAELLFTGMI

-1073 AIRRIEAENVVA
+1073 AIRRIDAENVVA

-1110 ALAYLVLGRPLGA
+1110 ALAYLVLGRALGA

>member
-1 MRRLL
+1 MRLL
-6 RGIGWT
+6 RGVGWT
-12 LLGLVLLLA
+12 LLALVLLLA
-21 IALGTLLGTSAG
+21 IAVGVLLGTASG

-45 VEAFEGRLGQRW
+45 VEAFDGRLGQRW
-57 QADRLIWEQDGSR
+57 QADRLLWEQGGNR
-70 VEVQQPRLAWSPAC
+70 VEVQQPRLAWAPGC

-91 IDELVTGDIDLN
+91 IDELTAGDIVLN
-103 FPPSEP
+103 FPPTEP
-109 DPNAEPFSLPDIN
+109 APDAEPFTLPDLD
-122 LPLALQVERI
+122 LPVALQVERI
-132 EIGQVTLN
+132 DIGRVTLN
-140 DAEQLRRLQLQAN
+140 GSEQLRRLHLQAN

-160 IQRLDVRR
+160 IQQLEVRR
-168 DDLDLSLTGR
+168 DDLDLSLNGR
-178 LQPSGNWPLQLQ
+178 LLPSGAWPLKLE
-190 GQAALQSPDEQP
+190 GQAALQSPNEQP
-202 WALMIAIEG
+202 WALMIAVDG
-211 DLREQLQLQVESQG
+211 DLREQLQVQVESQG
-225 YLQGSLSGHVR
+225 YLDGTLSGQLR
-236 ALDEQ
+236 ALDEH
-241 LPATVRL
+241 LPATIKL
-248 NADGFKALPGLPET
+248 NAHGFKALPDLPET
-262 LRLDDLELTASGN
+262 LRLNDLQLTATGN
-275 MQDGY
+275 MDDGY
-280 RLLGTTRLPGDG
+280 RVLGTTLLPGEG
-292 GAVRVA
+292 GLVRVA
-298 LEGVVSTTGAQIAML
+298 LEGVVGPSGAQIAML
-313 ELDAGQQRHVRL
+313 ELDAGQQRDVRL
-325 SGDVDWQDGLAANAD
+325 SGDVDWQDGLEANAD

-347 WRRLYPEIE
+347 WRRLYPDID
-356 EPPVTLRE
+356 EPPVALRE
-364 LKAQIQYEDGNYLGN
+364 LKAQIQYDDGNYLGN
-379 FESAMT
+379 FQSAMT

-400 LEAVHLPQ
+400 LESVHLPQ
-408 LELRAGQGSAT
+408 LDLRAGQGSAV
-419 GSVSVGFADGIDWKA
+419 GSVSIGFAEGLDWKA

-456 TLQSQGALRD
+456 SLQSQGALRD

-473 SLDINGRLRGQ
+473 SLDISGRLRGQ
-484 NTRLRLQASGEG
+484 NTSLQLQASGEG
-496 ERWNLPVIDL
+496 ERWTLPIVDL
-506 RMGDNRVHGEGVW
+506 RMGDNRVHGSGIW
-519 AQTLDGRVQLELRR
+519 AQTLEGQLQLELSR

-546 GEVTLGGT
+546 GEVALSGT

-559 GKIELSGRN
+559 AQVELSGRN

-586 DGERGRLVLNADD
+586 DGERGRLALNAER
-599 IRAGE
+599 IRAGD
-604 TDLGALQVN
+604 TDLGALHVN
-613 AEGTADQH
+613 AEGTAEKH
-621 QADLRLQ
+621 QADLQLQ

-633 LALAVDG
+633 LALAFDG
-640 GLRGEDWLGRLTR
+640 GLRGEDWVGRLTR

-668 ASLQRFADG
+668 ATLQRFADG
-677 RLELGAHCWRSGPAS
+677 RLDLGAHCWLSGPAT
-692 LCAEDQRIMPEPR
+692 LCAEDQRLMPDPR

-744 PNGRVQVDAGPGV
+744 PNGRIQVDAGPGV

-764 EWHDFPYQTLALNS
+764 EWHDFPYQTLVLNS

-785 DSELRFQGG
+785 DNELRFQGG
-794 ELGELDVQ
+794 ELGELEVQ
-802 VRIDPRPENK
+802 LQIDPRPEAK
-812 PIDGDF
+812 PINGEF
-818 RLSGLDLAVARPF
+818 RLSGFDLAVARPF

-845 GQLSGSLQQPTL
+845 GQLAGRLQQPTL
-857 NGQLLLSGGEIAGSE
+857 NGQLLLTGGEIAGSE
-872 LPTTFEDLR
+872 LPTAFEDLR
-881 VRMLIEGERLNIDG
+881 VRVLIEGERLNIDG

-903 RGNLSG
+903 RGSLSG
-909 TLDWR
+909 ALDWQ
-914 DALDLDLAIKGNRLP
+914 DELDLDLAIKGSRLP

-949 GQDLAVSGR
+949 GQELAVSGR
-958 VAVPRGAITV
+958 IEVPRGAITV

-976 RVSED
+976 RISED
-981 TIIVGREA
+981 TVIVGREA

-997 VTMDIDVEVGQD
+997 VKMDIDVEVGQD
-1009 RLRFTGFGLTADLA
+1009 RLRFSGFGLTADLA

-1051 LTIRRAELLFTGLI
+1051 LTIRRAELLFTGMI

-1073 AIRRIEAENVVA
+1073 AIRRIDAENVVA

-1110 ALAYLVLGRPLGA
+1110 ALAYLVLGRALGA

>member
-1 MRRLL
+1 MRGL
-6 RGIGWT
+6 GWT

-33 SRWLLAQVPGLT
+33 SRWLLTQVPGLT

-91 IDELVTGDIDLN
+91 IDELVTGSIELN

-168 DDLDLSLTGR
+168 DDLDLTLTGR

-248 NADGFKALPGLPET
+248 NADGFKALPDLPET

-280 RLLGTTRLPGDG
+280 RLLGTTQLPGEG

-298 LEGVVSTTGAQIAML
+298 LEGVVSTTGAQIATL

-347 WRRLYPEIE
+347 WRRFYPEIE

-364 LKAQIQYEDGNYLGN
+364 LKAQIQYQDGNYLGN

-484 NTRLRLQASGEG
+484 NTSLQLQASGEG

-506 RMGDNRVHGEGVW
+506 RMGDNRVHGEGTW

-541 RGQLN
+541 RGQLS

-574 RLRRLSLQGQLS
+574 RLRRLNLQGQLS
-586 DGERGRLVLNADD
+586 DGERGRLVLNAES

-613 AEGTADQH
+613 ADGSADKH

-640 GLRGEDWLGRLTR
+640 GLSGEDWLGRLTR

-668 ASLQRFADG
+668 ATLQRFADG
-677 RLELGAHCWRSGPAS
+677 RLELGAHCWLSGPAS
-692 LCAEDQRIMPEPR
+692 LCAVDQRIMPDPR

-764 EWHDFPYQTLALNS
+764 EWHDFPYQTLVLNS

-812 PIDGDF
+812 PIYGEF

-845 GQLSGSLQQPTL
+845 GQLSGSLRQPTL

-881 VRMLIEGERLNIDG
+881 VRMLIEGERLSIDG
-895 DWRAGEQG
+895 DWRAGDQG

-914 DALDLDLAIKGNRLP
+914 DAVDLDLAIKGSRLP

-968 RELPPATV
+968 RELPPTTV

-981 TIIVGREA
+981 TVIVGREA

-997 VTMDIDVEVGQD
+997 VKMDIDVEVGQD

-1180 RLALRYGVGVFEPSN
+1180 RLALRYGVGVFEPTN

>member
-1 MRRLL
+1 MGLL
-6 RGIGWT
+6 RGVGWT
-12 LLGLVLLLA
+12 LLALVLLLA
-21 IALGTLLGTSAG
+21 IAVGVLLGTASG

-45 VEAFEGRLGQRW
+45 VEAFDGRLGQRW
-57 QADRLIWEQDGSR
+57 QADRLLWEQGGNR
-70 VEVQQPRLAWSPAC
+70 VEVQQPRLAWAPGC

-91 IDELVTGDIDLN
+91 IDELTAGDIVLN
-103 FPPSEP
+103 FPPTEP
-109 DPNAEPFSLPDIN
+109 APDAEPFTLPDLD
-122 LPLALQVERI
+122 LPVALQVERI
-132 EIGQVTLN
+132 DIGRVTLN
-140 DAEQLRRLQLQAN
+140 GSEQLRRLHLQAN

-160 IQRLDVRR
+160 IQQLEVRR
-168 DDLDLSLTGR
+168 DDLDLSLNGR
-178 LQPSGNWPLQLQ
+178 LLPSGAWPLKLE
-190 GQAALQSPDEQP
+190 GQAALQSPNEQP
-202 WALMIAIEG
+202 WALMIAVDG
-211 DLREQLQLQVESQG
+211 DLREQLQVQVESQG
-225 YLQGSLSGHVR
+225 YLDGTLSGQLR
-236 ALDEQ
+236 ALDEH
-241 LPATVRL
+241 LPATIKL
-248 NADGFKALPGLPET
+248 NAHGFKALPDLPET
-262 LRLDDLELTASGN
+262 LRLNDLQLTATGN
-275 MQDGY
+275 MDDGY
-280 RLLGTTRLPGDG
+280 SVLGTTLLPGDG
-292 GAVRVA
+292 GVVRVA
-298 LEGVVSTTGAQIAML
+298 LEGVVGLSGAQIAML
-313 ELDAGQQRHVRL
+313 ELDAGQQRDVRL
-325 SGDVDWQDGLAANAD
+325 SGDVDWQDGLEANAD

-347 WRRLYPEIE
+347 WRRLYPDID
-356 EPPVTLRE
+356 EPPVALRE
-364 LKAQIQYEDGNYLGN
+364 LKAQIQYDDGNYLGN
-379 FESAMT
+379 FQSAMT

-400 LEAVHLPQ
+400 LELVHLPQ
-408 LELRAGQGSAT
+408 LELRAGQGSAV
-419 GSVSVGFADGIDWKA
+419 GSVSIGFAEGLDWKA

-456 TLQSQGALRD
+456 SLQSQGALRD

-473 SLDINGRLRGQ
+473 SLDISGRLRGQ
-484 NTRLRLQASGEG
+484 NTSLQLQASGEG
-496 ERWNLPVIDL
+496 ERWTLPIVDL
-506 RMGDNRVHGEGVW
+506 RMGDNRVHGSGIW
-519 AQTLDGRVQLELRR
+519 AQTLEGQLQLELSR

-546 GEVTLGGT
+546 GEVALSGT

-559 GKIELSGRN
+559 AQVELSGRN

-586 DGERGRLVLNADD
+586 DGERGRLALNAER
-599 IRAGE
+599 IRAGD

-613 AEGTADQH
+613 AEGTAEKH
-621 QADLRLQ
+621 QADLQLQ

-633 LALAVDG
+633 LALAFDG
-640 GLRGEDWLGRLTR
+640 GLRGEDWIGRLTR

-668 ASLQRFADG
+668 ATLQRFADG
-677 RLELGAHCWRSGPAS
+677 RLDLGAHCWLSGPAT
-692 LCAEDQRIMPEPR
+692 LCAEDQRLMPDPR

-744 PNGRVQVDAGPGV
+744 PNGRIQVDAGPGV

-764 EWHDFPYQTLALNS
+764 EWHDFPYQTLVLNS

-785 DSELRFQGG
+785 DNELRFQGG
-794 ELGELDVQ
+794 ELGELEVQ
-802 VRIDPRPENK
+802 LQIDPRPEAK
-812 PIDGDF
+812 PINGEF
-818 RLSGLDLAVARPF
+818 RLSGFDLAVARPF

-845 GQLSGSLQQPTL
+845 GQLAGSLQQPTL
-857 NGQLLLSGGEIAGSE
+857 NGQLLLTGGEIAGSE
-872 LPTTFEDLR
+872 LPTAFEDLR
-881 VRMLIEGERLNIDG
+881 VRVLIEGERLNIDG

-903 RGNLSG
+903 RGSLSG
-909 TLDWR
+909 ALDWQ
-914 DALDLDLAIKGNRLP
+914 DELDLDLAIKGSRLP

-949 GQDLAVSGR
+949 GKELAVSGR
-958 VAVPRGAITV
+958 IEVPRGAITV

-976 RVSED
+976 RISED
-981 TIIVGREA
+981 TVIVGREA

-997 VTMDIDVEVGQD
+997 VKMDIDVEVGQD
-1009 RLRFTGFGLTADLA
+1009 RLRFSGFGLTADLA

-1051 LTIRRAELLFTGLI
+1051 LTIRRAELLFTGMI

-1073 AIRRIEAENVVA
+1073 AIRRIDAENVVA

-1110 ALAYLVLGRPLGA
+1110 ALAYLVLGRALGA

>member
-1 MRRLL
+1 MGLL
-6 RGIGWT
+6 RGVGWT
-12 LLGLVLLLA
+12 LLALVLLLA
-21 IALGTLLGTSAG
+21 IAVGVLLGTASG

-45 VEAFEGRLGQRW
+45 VEAFDGRLGQRW
-57 QADRLIWEQDGSR
+57 QADRLLWEQGGNR
-70 VEVQQPRLAWSPAC
+70 VEVQQPRLAWAPGC

-91 IDELVTGDIDLN
+91 IDELTAGDIVLN
-103 FPPSEP
+103 FPPTEP
-109 DPNAEPFSLPDIN
+109 APDAEPFTLPDLD
-122 LPLALQVERI
+122 LPVALQVERI
-132 EIGQVTLN
+132 DIGRVTLN
-140 DAEQLRRLQLQAN
+140 GSEQLRRLHLQAN

-160 IQRLDVRR
+160 IQRLDLRR
-168 DDLDLSLTGR
+168 DDLDLSMNGR
-178 LQPSGNWPLQLQ
+178 LLPSGAWPLKLE
-190 GQAALQSPDEQP
+190 GQAALQSPNEQP
-202 WALMIAIEG
+202 WALMIAVDG
-211 DLREQLQLQVESQG
+211 DLREQLQVQVESQG
-225 YLQGSLSGHVR
+225 YLDGTLSGQLR
-236 ALDEQ
+236 ALDEH
-241 LPATVRL
+241 LPATIKL
-248 NADGFKALPGLPET
+248 NAHGFKALPDLPET
-262 LRLDDLELTASGN
+262 LRLNDLQLTATGN
-275 MQDGY
+275 MDDGY
-280 RLLGTTRLPGDG
+280 SVLGTTLLPGDG
-292 GAVRVA
+292 GVVRVA
-298 LEGVVSTTGAQIAML
+298 LEGVVGLSGAQIAML
-313 ELDAGQQRHVRL
+313 ELDAGQQRDVRL
-325 SGDVDWQDGLAANAD
+325 SGDVDWQDGLEANAD

-347 WRRLYPEIE
+347 WRRLYPDID
-356 EPPVTLRE
+356 EPPVALRE
-364 LKAQIQYEDGNYLGN
+364 LKAQIQYDDGNYLGN
-379 FESAMT
+379 FQSAMT

-400 LEAVHLPQ
+400 LELVHLPQ
-408 LELRAGQGSAT
+408 LELRAGQGSAV
-419 GSVSVGFADGIDWKA
+419 GSVSIGFAEGLDWKA

-456 TLQSQGALRD
+456 SLQSQGALRD

-473 SLDINGRLRGQ
+473 SLDISGRLRGQ
-484 NTRLRLQASGEG
+484 NTSLQLQASGEG
-496 ERWNLPVIDL
+496 ERWTLPIVDL
-506 RMGDNRVHGEGVW
+506 RMGDNRVHGSGIW
-519 AQTLDGRVQLELRR
+519 AQTLEGQLQLELSR

-546 GEVTLGGT
+546 GEVALSGT

-559 GKIELSGRN
+559 AQVELSGRN

-586 DGERGRLVLNADD
+586 DGERGRLALNAER
-599 IRAGE
+599 IRAGD

-613 AEGTADQH
+613 AEGTAEKH
-621 QADLRLQ
+621 QADLQLQ

-633 LALAVDG
+633 LALAFDG
-640 GLRGEDWLGRLTR
+640 GLRGEDWIGRLAR

-668 ASLQRFADG
+668 ATLQRFADG
-677 RLELGAHCWRSGPAS
+677 RLDLGAHCWLSGPAT
-692 LCAEDQRIMPEPR
+692 LCAEDQRLMPDPR

-744 PNGRVQVDAGPGV
+744 PNGRIQVDAGPGV

-764 EWHDFPYQTLALNS
+764 EWHDFPYQTLVLNS

-785 DSELRFQGG
+785 DNELRFQGG
-794 ELGELDVQ
+794 ELGELEVQ
-802 VRIDPRPENK
+802 LQIDPRPEAK
-812 PIDGDF
+812 PINGEF

-845 GQLSGSLQQPTL
+845 GQLAGSLQQPTL
-857 NGQLLLSGGEIAGSE
+857 NGQLLLTGGEIAGSE
-872 LPTTFEDLR
+872 LPTAFEDLR
-881 VRMLIEGERLNIDG
+881 VRVLIEGERLNIDG

-903 RGNLSG
+903 RGSLSG
-909 TLDWR
+909 ALDWQ
-914 DALDLDLAIKGNRLP
+914 DELDLDLAIKGSRLP

-949 GQDLAVSGR
+949 GQELAVSGR
-958 VAVPRGAITV
+958 IEVPRGAITV

-976 RVSED
+976 RISED
-981 TIIVGREA
+981 TVIVGREA

-997 VTMDIDVEVGQD
+997 VKMDIDVEVGQD
-1009 RLRFTGFGLTADLA
+1009 RLRFSGFGLTADLA

-1051 LTIRRAELLFTGLI
+1051 LTIRRAELLFTGMI

-1073 AIRRIEAENVVA
+1073 AIRRIDVENVVA

-1110 ALAYLVLGRPLGA
+1110 ALAYLVLGRALGA

>member
-1 MRRLL
+1 MRLL
-6 RGIGWT
+6 RGVGWT
-12 LLGLVLLLA
+12 LLALVLLLA
-21 IALGTLLGTSAG
+21 IAVGVLLGTASG

-45 VEAFEGRLGQRW
+45 VEAFDGRLGQRW
-57 QADRLIWEQDGSR
+57 QADRLLWEQGGNR
-70 VEVQQPRLAWSPAC
+70 VEVQQPRLAWAPGC

-91 IDELVTGDIDLN
+91 IDELTAGDIVLN
-103 FPPSEP
+103 FPPTEP
-109 DPNAEPFSLPDIN
+109 APDAEPFTLPDLD
-122 LPLALQVERI
+122 LPVALQVERI
-132 EIGQVTLN
+132 DIGRVTLN
-140 DAEQLRRLQLQAN
+140 GSEQLRRLHLQAN

-160 IQRLDVRR
+160 IQRLDLRR
-168 DDLDLSLTGR
+168 DDLDLSMNGR
-178 LQPSGNWPLQLQ
+178 LLPSGAWPLKLE
-190 GQAALQSPDEQP
+190 GQAALQSPNEQP
-202 WALMIAIEG
+202 WALMIAVDG
-211 DLREQLQLQVESQG
+211 DLREQLQVQVESQG
-225 YLQGSLSGHVR
+225 YLDGTLSGQLR
-236 ALDEQ
+236 ALDEH
-241 LPATVRL
+241 LPATIKL
-248 NADGFKALPGLPET
+248 NAHGFKALPDLPET
-262 LRLDDLELTASGN
+262 LRLNDLQLTATGN
-275 MQDGY
+275 MDDGY
-280 RLLGTTRLPGDG
+280 RVLGTTLLPGEG
-292 GAVRVA
+292 GVVRVA
-298 LEGVVSTTGAQIAML
+298 LEGVVGPSGAQIAML
-313 ELDAGQQRHVRL
+313 ELDAGQQRDVRL
-325 SGDVDWQDGLAANAD
+325 SGDVDWQDGLEANAD

-347 WRRLYPEIE
+347 WRRLYPDID
-356 EPPVTLRE
+356 EPPVALRE
-364 LKAQIQYEDGNYLGN
+364 LKAQIQYDDGNYLGN
-379 FESAMT
+379 FQSAMT

-400 LEAVHLPQ
+400 LESVHLPQ
-408 LELRAGQGSAT
+408 LDLRAGQGSAV
-419 GSVSVGFADGIDWKA
+419 GSVSIGFAEGLDWKA

-456 TLQSQGALRD
+456 SLQSQGALRD

-473 SLDINGRLRGQ
+473 SLDISGRLRGQ
-484 NTRLRLQASGEG
+484 NTSLQLQASGEG
-496 ERWNLPVIDL
+496 ERWTLPIVDL
-506 RMGDNRVHGEGVW
+506 RMGDNRVHGSGIW
-519 AQTLDGRVQLELRR
+519 AQTLEGQLQLELSR

-546 GEVTLGGT
+546 GEVALSGT

-559 GKIELSGRN
+559 AQVELSGRN

-586 DGERGRLVLNADD
+586 DGERGRLALNAER
-599 IRAGE
+599 IRAGD
-604 TDLGALQVN
+604 TDLGALHVN
-613 AEGTADQH
+613 AEGTAEKH
-621 QADLRLQ
+621 QADLQLQ

-633 LALAVDG
+633 LALAFDG
-640 GLRGEDWLGRLTR
+640 GLRGEDWVGRLTR

-668 ASLQRFADG
+668 ATLQRFADG
-677 RLELGAHCWRSGPAS
+677 RLDLGAHCWLSGPAT
-692 LCAEDQRIMPEPR
+692 LCAEDQRLMPDPR

-744 PNGRVQVDAGPGV
+744 PNGRIQVDAGPGV

-764 EWHDFPYQTLALNS
+764 EWHDFPYQTLVLNS

-785 DSELRFQGG
+785 DNELRFQGG
-794 ELGELDVQ
+794 ELGELEVQ
-802 VRIDPRPENK
+802 LQIDPRPEAK
-812 PIDGDF
+812 PINGEF
-818 RLSGLDLAVARPF
+818 RLSGFDLAVARPF

-845 GQLSGSLQQPTL
+845 GQLAGSLQQPTL
-857 NGQLLLSGGEIAGSE
+857 NGQLLLTGGEIAGSE
-872 LPTTFEDLR
+872 LPTAFEDLR
-881 VRMLIEGERLNIDG
+881 VRLLIEGERLNIDG

-903 RGNLSG
+903 RGSLSG
-909 TLDWR
+909 ALDWQ
-914 DALDLDLAIKGNRLP
+914 DELDLDLAIKGSRLP

-949 GQDLAVSGR
+949 GQELAVSGR
-958 VAVPRGAITV
+958 IEVPRGAITV

-976 RVSED
+976 RISED
-981 TIIVGREA
+981 TVIVGREA

-997 VTMDIDVEVGQD
+997 VKMDIDVEVGQD
-1009 RLRFTGFGLTADLA
+1009 RLRFSGFGLTADLA

-1051 LTIRRAELLFTGLI
+1051 LTIRRAELLFTGMI

-1073 AIRRIEAENVVA
+1073 AIRRIDAENVVA

-1110 ALAYLVLGRPLGA
+1110 ALAYLVLGRALGA

>member
-1 MRRLL
+1 MRLL
-6 RGIGWT
+6 RGVGWT
-12 LLGLVLLLA
+12 LLALVLLLA
-21 IALGTLLGTSAG
+21 IAVGVLLGTASG

-45 VEAFEGRLGQRW
+45 VEAFDGRLGQRW
-57 QADRLIWEQDGSR
+57 QADRLLWEQDGNR
-70 VEVQQPRLAWSPAC
+70 VEVGKPRFAWSPGC

-91 IDELVTGDIDLN
+91 IDELIAGDIVLN
-103 FPPSEP
+103 FPPTEP
-109 DPNAEPFSLPDIN
+109 APDAEPFTLPDLD

-132 EIGQVTLN
+132 DIGRVTLN
-140 DAEQLRRLQLQAN
+140 GSEQLRRLRLQAN

-160 IQRLDVRR
+160 IQQLEVRR
-168 DDLDLSLTGR
+168 DDLDLSLNGR
-178 LQPSGNWPLQLQ
+178 LLPSGAWPLKLE
-190 GQAALQSPDEQP
+190 GQAALQSPNEQP
-202 WALMIAIEG
+202 WALMIAVDG
-211 DLREQLQLQVESQG
+211 DLREQLQVQVESQG
-225 YLQGSLSGHVR
+225 YLDGTLSGQLR
-236 ALDEQ
+236 ALDEH
-241 LPATVRL
+241 LPATIKL
-248 NADGFKALPGLPET
+248 NAHGFKALPDLPET
-262 LRLDDLELTASGN
+262 LRLNDLQLTATGN
-275 MQDGY
+275 MDDGY
-280 RLLGTTRLPGDG
+280 RVLGTTLLPGEG
-292 GAVRVA
+292 GVVRVA
-298 LEGVVSTTGAQIAML
+298 LEGVVGPSGAQIAML
-313 ELDAGQQRHVRL
+313 ELDAGQQRDVQL
-325 SGDVDWQDGLAANAD
+325 SGDVDWQDGLEANAD

-347 WRRLYPEIE
+347 WRRLYPDID
-356 EPPVTLRE
+356 EPPVALRE
-364 LKAQIQYEDGNYLGN
+364 LKAQIQYDDGNYLGN
-379 FESAMT
+379 FQSAMT

-400 LEAVHLPQ
+400 LESVHLPQ
-408 LELRAGQGSAT
+408 LELRAGQGSAV
-419 GSVSVGFADGIDWKA
+419 GSVSIGFAEGLDWKA

-456 TLQSQGALRD
+456 SLQSQGALRD

-473 SLDINGRLRGQ
+473 SLDISGRLRGQ
-484 NTRLRLQASGEG
+484 NTSLQLQASGEG
-496 ERWNLPVIDL
+496 ERWTLPIVDL
-506 RMGDNRVHGEGVW
+506 RMGDNRVHGSGIW
-519 AQTLDGRVQLELRR
+519 AQTLEGQLQLELSR

-546 GEVTLGGT
+546 GEVALSGT

-559 GKIELSGRN
+559 AQVELSGRN

-586 DGERGRLVLNADD
+586 DGERGRLALNAER
-599 IRAGE
+599 IRAGD

-613 AEGTADQH
+613 AEGTAEKH
-621 QADLRLQ
+621 QADLQLQ

-633 LALAVDG
+633 LALAFDG
-640 GLRGEDWLGRLTR
+640 GLRGEDWVGRLTR

-668 ASLQRFADG
+668 ATLQRFADG
-677 RLELGAHCWRSGPAS
+677 RLDLGAHCWLSGPAT
-692 LCAEDQRIMPEPR
+692 LCAEDQRLMPDPR

-744 PNGRVQVDAGPGV
+744 PNGRIQVDAGPGV

-764 EWHDFPYQTLALNS
+764 EWHDFPYQILVLNS

-785 DSELRFQGG
+785 DNELRFQGG
-794 ELGELDVQ
+794 ELGELEVQ
-802 VRIDPRPENK
+802 LQIDPRPEAK
-812 PIDGDF
+812 PINGEF
-818 RLSGLDLAVARPF
+818 RLSGFDLAVARPF

-845 GQLSGSLQQPTL
+845 GQLAGSLQQPTL
-857 NGQLLLSGGEIAGSE
+857 NGQLLLTGGEIAGSE
-872 LPTTFEDLR
+872 LPTAFEDLR
-881 VRMLIEGERLNIDG
+881 VRLLIEGERLNIDG

-903 RGNLSG
+903 RGSLSG
-909 TLDWR
+909 ALDWR
-914 DALDLDLAIKGNRLP
+914 DELDLDLAIKGSRLP

-949 GQDLAVSGR
+949 GKELAVSGR
-958 VAVPRGAITV
+958 IEVPRGAITV

-976 RVSED
+976 RISED
-981 TIIVGREA
+981 TVIVGREA

-997 VTMDIDVEVGQD
+997 VKMDIDVEVGQD
-1009 RLRFTGFGLTADLA
+1009 RLRFSGFGLTADLA

-1051 LTIRRAELLFTGLI
+1051 LTIRRAELLFTGMI

-1073 AIRRIEAENVVA
+1073 AIRRIDAENVVA

-1110 ALAYLVLGRPLGA
+1110 ALAYLVLGRALGA

>member
-1 MRRLL
+1 MRVL
-6 RGIGWT
+6 RGVGWT
-12 LLGLVLLLA
+12 LLALVLLLA
-21 IALGTLLGTSAG
+21 IAVGVLLGTASG

-45 VEAFEGRLGQRW
+45 VEAFDGRLGQRW
-57 QADRLIWEQDGSR
+57 QADRLLWEQGGNR
-70 VEVQQPRLAWSPAC
+70 VEVQQPRLAWAPGC

-91 IDELVTGDIDLN
+91 IDELTAGDIVLN
-103 FPPSEP
+103 FPPTEP
-109 DPNAEPFSLPDIN
+109 APDAEPFTLPDLD
-122 LPLALQVERI
+122 LPVALQVERI
-132 EIGQVTLN
+132 DIGRVTLN
-140 DAEQLRRLQLQAN
+140 GSEQLRRLHLQAN

-160 IQRLDVRR
+160 IQRLDLRR
-168 DDLDLSLTGR
+168 DDLDLSMNGR
-178 LQPSGNWPLQLQ
+178 LLPSGAWPLKLE
-190 GQAALQSPDEQP
+190 GQAALQSPNEQP
-202 WALMIAIEG
+202 WALMIAVDG
-211 DLREQLQLQVESQG
+211 DLREQLQVQVESQG
-225 YLQGSLSGHVR
+225 YLDGTLSGQLR
-236 ALDEQ
+236 ALDEH
-241 LPATVRL
+241 LPATIKL
-248 NADGFKALPGLPET
+248 NAHGFKALPDLPET
-262 LRLDDLELTASGN
+262 LRLNDLQLTATGN
-275 MQDGY
+275 MDDGY
-280 RLLGTTRLPGDG
+280 RVLGTTLLPGEG
-292 GAVRVA
+292 GVVRVA
-298 LEGVVSTTGAQIAML
+298 LEGVVGPSGAQIAML
-313 ELDAGQQRHVRL
+313 ELDAGQQRDVRL
-325 SGDVDWQDGLAANAD
+325 SGDVDWQDGLEANAD

-347 WRRLYPEIE
+347 WRRLYPDID
-356 EPPVTLRE
+356 EPPVALRE
-364 LKAQIQYEDGNYLGN
+364 LKAQIQYDDGNYLGN
-379 FESAMT
+379 FQSAMT

-400 LEAVHLPQ
+400 LESVHLPQ
-408 LELRAGQGSAT
+408 LELRAGQGSAV
-419 GSVSVGFADGIDWKA
+419 GSVSIGFAEGLDWKA

-456 TLQSQGALRD
+456 SLQSQGALRD

-473 SLDINGRLRGQ
+473 SLDISGRLRGQ
-484 NTRLRLQASGEG
+484 NTSLQLQASGEG
-496 ERWNLPVIDL
+496 ERWTLPIVDL
-506 RMGDNRVHGEGVW
+506 RMGDNRVHGSGIW
-519 AQTLDGRVQLELRR
+519 AQTLEGQLQLELSR

-546 GEVTLGGT
+546 GEVALSGT

-559 GKIELSGRN
+559 AQVELSGRN

-586 DGERGRLVLNADD
+586 DGERGRLALNAER
-599 IRAGE
+599 IRAGD

-613 AEGTADQH
+613 AEGTAEKH
-621 QADLRLQ
+621 QADLQLQ

-633 LALAVDG
+633 LALAFDG
-640 GLRGEDWLGRLTR
+640 GLRGEDWVGRLTR

-668 ASLQRFADG
+668 ATLQRFADG
-677 RLELGAHCWRSGPAS
+677 RLDLGAHCWLSGPAT
-692 LCAEDQRIMPEPR
+692 LCAEDQRLMPDPR

-744 PNGRVQVDAGPGV
+744 PNGRIQVDAGPGV

-764 EWHDFPYQTLALNS
+764 EWHDFPYQTLVLNS

-785 DSELRFQGG
+785 DNELRFQGG
-794 ELGELDVQ
+794 ELGELEVQ
-802 VRIDPRPENK
+802 LQIDPRPEAK
-812 PIDGDF
+812 PINGEF
-818 RLSGLDLAVARPF
+818 RLSGFDLAVARPF

-845 GQLSGSLQQPTL
+845 GQLAGSLQQPTL
-857 NGQLLLSGGEIAGSE
+857 NGQLLLTGGEIAGSE
-872 LPTTFEDLR
+872 LPTAFEDLR
-881 VRMLIEGERLNIDG
+881 VRLLIEGERLNIDG

-903 RGNLSG
+903 RGSLSG
-909 TLDWR
+909 ALDWQ
-914 DALDLDLAIKGNRLP
+914 DELDLDLAIKGSRLP

-949 GQDLAVSGR
+949 GQELAVSGR
-958 VAVPRGAITV
+958 IEVPRGAITV

-976 RVSED
+976 RISED
-981 TIIVGREA
+981 TVIVGREA

-997 VTMDIDVEVGQD
+997 VKMDIDVEVGQD
-1009 RLRFTGFGLTADLA
+1009 RLRFSGFGLTADLA

-1051 LTIRRAELLFTGLI
+1051 LTIRRAELLFTGMI

-1073 AIRRIEAENVVA
+1073 AIRRIDAENVVA

-1110 ALAYLVLGRPLGA
+1110 ALAYLVLGRALGA

>member
-1 MRRLL
+1 MRLL
-6 RGIGWT
+6 RGVGWT
-12 LLGLVLLLA
+12 LLALVLLLA
-21 IALGTLLGTSAG
+21 IAVGVLLGTASG

-45 VEAFEGRLGQRW
+45 VEAFDGRLGQRW
-57 QADRLIWEQDGSR
+57 QADRLLWEQDGNR
-70 VEVQQPRLAWSPAC
+70 VEVGKPRFAWSPGC

-91 IDELVTGDIDLN
+91 IDELIAGDIVLN
-103 FPPSEP
+103 FPPTEP
-109 DPNAEPFSLPDIN
+109 APDAEPFTLPDLD

-132 EIGQVTLN
+132 DIGRVTLN
-140 DAEQLRRLQLQAN
+140 GSEQLRRLHLQAN

-160 IQRLDVRR
+160 IQQLEVRR
-168 DDLDLSLTGR
+168 DDLDLSLNGR
-178 LQPSGNWPLQLQ
+178 LLPSGAWPLKLE
-190 GQAALQSPDEQP
+190 GQAALQSPNEQP
-202 WALMIAIEG
+202 WALMIAVDG
-211 DLREQLQLQVESQG
+211 DLREQLQVQVESQG
-225 YLQGSLSGHVR
+225 YLDGTLSGQLR
-236 ALDEQ
+236 ALDEH
-241 LPATVRL
+241 LPATIKL
-248 NADGFKALPGLPET
+248 NAHGFKALPDLPET
-262 LRLDDLELTASGN
+262 LRLNDLQLTATGN
-275 MQDGY
+275 MDDGY
-280 RLLGTTRLPGDG
+280 RVLGTTLLPGEG
-292 GAVRVA
+292 GVVRVA
-298 LEGVVSTTGAQIAML
+298 LEGVVGPSGAQIAML
-313 ELDAGQQRHVRL
+313 ELDAGQQRDVRL
-325 SGDVDWQDGLAANAD
+325 SGDVDWQDGLEANAD

-347 WRRLYPEIE
+347 WRRLYPDID
-356 EPPVTLRE
+356 EPPVALRE
-364 LKAQIQYEDGNYLGN
+364 LKAQIQYDDGNYLGN
-379 FESAMT
+379 FQSAMT

-400 LEAVHLPQ
+400 LESVHLPQ
-408 LELRAGQGSAT
+408 LELRAGQGSAV
-419 GSVSVGFADGIDWKA
+419 GSVSIGFAEGLDWKA

-456 TLQSQGALRD
+456 SLQSQGALRD

-473 SLDINGRLRGQ
+473 SLDISGRLRGQ
-484 NTRLRLQASGEG
+484 NTSLQLQASGEG
-496 ERWNLPVIDL
+496 ERWTLPIVDL
-506 RMGDNRVHGEGVW
+506 RMGDNRVHGSGIW
-519 AQTLDGRVQLELRR
+519 AQTLEGQLQLELSR

-546 GEVTLGGT
+546 GEVALSGT

-559 GKIELSGRN
+559 AQVELSGRN

-586 DGERGRLVLNADD
+586 DGERGRLALNAER
-599 IRAGE
+599 IRAGD

-613 AEGTADQH
+613 AEGTAEKH
-621 QADLRLQ
+621 QADLQLQ

-633 LALAVDG
+633 LALAFDG
-640 GLRGEDWLGRLTR
+640 GLRGEDWVGRLTR

-668 ASLQRFADG
+668 ATLQRFADG
-677 RLELGAHCWRSGPAS
+677 RLDLGAHCWLSGPAT
-692 LCAEDQRIMPEPR
+692 LCAEDQRLMPDPR

-744 PNGRVQVDAGPGV
+744 PNGRIQVDAGPGV

-764 EWHDFPYQTLALNS
+764 EWHDFPYQTLVLNS

-785 DSELRFQGG
+785 DNELRFQGG
-794 ELGELDVQ
+794 ELGELEVQ
-802 VRIDPRPENK
+802 LQIDPRPEAK
-812 PIDGDF
+812 PINGEF
-818 RLSGLDLAVARPF
+818 RLSGFDLAVARPF

-845 GQLSGSLQQPTL
+845 GQLAGSLQQPTL
-857 NGQLLLSGGEIAGSE
+857 NGQLLLTGGEIAGSE
-872 LPTTFEDLR
+872 LPTAFEDLR
-881 VRMLIEGERLNIDG
+881 VRLLIEGERLNIDG

-903 RGNLSG
+903 RGSLSG
-909 TLDWR
+909 ALDWQ
-914 DALDLDLAIKGNRLP
+914 DELDLDLAIKGSRLP

-949 GQDLAVSGR
+949 GKELAVSGR
-958 VAVPRGAITV
+958 IEVPRGAITV

-976 RVSED
+976 RISED
-981 TIIVGREA
+981 TVIVGREA

-997 VTMDIDVEVGQD
+997 VKMDIDVEVGQD
-1009 RLRFTGFGLTADLA
+1009 RLRFSGFGLTADLA

-1051 LTIRRAELLFTGLI
+1051 LTIRRAELLFTGMI

-1073 AIRRIEAENVVA
+1073 AIRRIDAENVVA

-1110 ALAYLVLGRPLGA
+1110 ALAYLVLGRALGA

>member
-1 MRRLL
+1 MRGL
-6 RGIGWT
+6 GWT

-21 IALGTLLGTSAG
+21 VALGTLLGTSAG
-33 SRWLLAQVPGLT
+33 SRWLLTQVPGLT

-91 IDELVTGDIDLN
+91 IDELVTGNIELN

-109 DPNAEPFSLPDIN
+109 DPNAEPFSLPDID

-132 EIGQVTLN
+132 EFGQVTLN

-168 DDLDLSLTGR
+168 DDLDLTLTGR

-225 YLQGSLSGHVR
+225 YLQGSLSGHLR

-248 NADGFKALPGLPET
+248 NADGFKALPDLPET

-298 LEGVVSTTGAQIAML
+298 LEGIVSTTGAQIAML

-325 SGDVDWQDGLAANAD
+325 TGDIDWQNGLAANAD

-434 DLALSDL
+434 DLALSHL

-484 NTRLRLQASGEG
+484 NTSLQLQASGEG

-533 LAQLWPDL
+533 LAQLWPGL

-546 GEVTLGGT
+546 GKVTLGGT

-559 GKIELSGRN
+559 GQVELDGRN

-574 RLRRLSLQGQLS
+574 RLRRLRVQGQLS
-586 DGERGRLVLNADD
+586 DGERGHLVLNAER

-604 TDLGALQVN
+604 TDLGALQVR
-613 AEGTADQH
+613 AEGTADKH
-621 QADLRLQ
+621 QADLQLQ

-633 LALAVDG
+633 LALAFDG
-640 GLRGEDWLGRLTR
+640 GLRGDDWIGRLLR

-668 ASLQRFADG
+668 ATLQRFADG
-677 RLELGAHCWRSGPAS
+677 RLELGAHCWLSGPAS
-692 LCAEDQRIMPEPR
+692 LCAEDQRIMPDPR

-722 PEDFRWQGELNAD
+722 PDDFRWQGELNAD
-735 IELDLPASG
+735 IELDIPASG

-764 EWHDFPYQTLALNS
+764 EWHDFPYQTLVLNS

-794 ELGELDVQ
+794 ELGDLDVQ

-812 PIDGDF
+812 PINGEF
-818 RLSGLDLAVARPF
+818 RLSGFDLAVARPF

-872 LPTTFEDLR
+872 LPTTFENLR
-881 VRMLIEGERLNIDG
+881 VRMLIEGERLSIDG
-895 DWRAGEQG
+895 DWRAGDQG

-914 DALDLDLAIKGNRLP
+914 DALDLDLAIKGSRLP

-968 RELPPATV
+968 RELPPTTV

-981 TIIVGREA
+981 TVIVGREA

-997 VTMDIDVEVGQD
+997 VKMDIDVEVGQD

-1065 SQPFLNIE
+1065 NQPFLNIE

>member
-1 MRRLL
+1 MRLL
-6 RGIGWT
+6 RGVGWT
-12 LLGLVLLLA
+12 LLALVLLLA
-21 IALGTLLGTSAG
+21 IAVGVLLGTASG

-45 VEAFEGRLGQRW
+45 VEAFDGRLGQRW
-57 QADRLIWEQDGSR
+57 QADRLLWEQDGNR
-70 VEVQQPRLAWSPAC
+70 VEVGKPRFAWSPGC

-91 IDELVTGDIDLN
+91 IDELIAGDIVLN
-103 FPPSEP
+103 FPPTEP
-109 DPNAEPFSLPDIN
+109 APDAEPFTLPDLD
-122 LPLALQVERI
+122 LPVALQVERI
-132 EIGQVTLN
+132 DIGRVTLN
-140 DAEQLRRLQLQAN
+140 GSEQLRRLHLQAN

-160 IQRLDVRR
+160 IQRLDLRR
-168 DDLDLSLTGR
+168 DDLDLSMNGR
-178 LQPSGNWPLQLQ
+178 LLPSGAWPLKLE
-190 GQAALQSPDEQP
+190 GQAALQSPNEQP
-202 WALMIAIEG
+202 WALMIAVDG
-211 DLREQLQLQVESQG
+211 DLREQLQVQVESQG
-225 YLQGSLSGHVR
+225 YLDGTLSGQLR
-236 ALDEQ
+236 ALDEH
-241 LPATVRL
+241 LPATIKL
-248 NADGFKALPGLPET
+248 NAHGFKALPDLPET
-262 LRLDDLELTASGN
+262 LRLNDLQLTATGN
-275 MQDGY
+275 MDDGY
-280 RLLGTTRLPGDG
+280 RVLGTTLLPGEG
-292 GAVRVA
+292 GVVRVA
-298 LEGVVSTTGAQIAML
+298 LEGVVGPSGAQIAML
-313 ELDAGQQRHVRL
+313 ELDAGQQRDVRL
-325 SGDVDWQDGLAANAD
+325 SGDVDWQDGLEANAD

-347 WRRLYPEIE
+347 WRRLYPDID
-356 EPPVTLRE
+356 EPPVALRE
-364 LKAQIQYEDGNYLGN
+364 LKAQIQYDDGNYLGN
-379 FESAMT
+379 FQSAMT

-400 LEAVHLPQ
+400 LESVHLPQ
-408 LELRAGQGSAT
+408 LELRAGQGSAV
-419 GSVSVGFADGIDWKA
+419 GSVSIGFAEGLDWKA

-456 TLQSQGALRD
+456 SLQSQGALRD

-473 SLDINGRLRGQ
+473 SLDISGRLRGQ
-484 NTRLRLQASGEG
+484 NTSLQLQASGEG
-496 ERWNLPVIDL
+496 ERWTLPIVDL
-506 RMGDNRVHGEGVW
+506 RMGDNRVHGSGIW
-519 AQTLDGRVQLELRR
+519 AQTLEGQLQLELSR

-546 GEVTLGGT
+546 GEVALSGT

-559 GKIELSGRN
+559 AQVELSGRN

-574 RLRRLSLQGQLS
+574 HLRRLSLQGQLS
-586 DGERGRLVLNADD
+586 DGERGRLALNAER
-599 IRAGE
+599 IRAGD

-613 AEGTADQH
+613 AEGTAEKH
-621 QADLRLQ
+621 QADLQLQ

-633 LALAVDG
+633 LALAFDG
-640 GLRGEDWLGRLTR
+640 GLRGEDWIGRLTR

-668 ASLQRFADG
+668 ATLQRFADG
-677 RLELGAHCWRSGPAS
+677 RLDLGAHCWLSGPAT
-692 LCAEDQRIMPEPR
+692 LCAEDQRLMPDPR

-744 PNGRVQVDAGPGV
+744 PNGRIQVDAGPGV

-764 EWHDFPYQTLALNS
+764 EWHDFPYQTLVLNS

-785 DSELRFQGG
+785 DNELRFQGG
-794 ELGELDVQ
+794 ELGELEVQ
-802 VRIDPRPENK
+802 LQIDPRPEAK
-812 PIDGDF
+812 PINGEF
-818 RLSGLDLAVARPF
+818 RLSGFDLAVARPF

-845 GQLSGSLQQPTL
+845 GQLAGSLQQPTL
-857 NGQLLLSGGEIAGSE
+857 NGQLLLTGGEIAGSE
-872 LPTTFEDLR
+872 LPTAFEDLR
-881 VRMLIEGERLNIDG
+881 VRLLIEGERLNIDG

-903 RGNLSG
+903 RGSLSG
-909 TLDWR
+909 ALDWQ
-914 DALDLDLAIKGNRLP
+914 DELDLDLAIKGSRLP

-949 GQDLAVSGR
+949 GKELAVSGR
-958 VAVPRGAITV
+958 IEVPRGAITV

-976 RVSED
+976 RISED
-981 TIIVGREA
+981 TVIVGREA

-997 VTMDIDVEVGQD
+997 VKMDIDVEVGQD
-1009 RLRFTGFGLTADLA
+1009 RLRFSGFGLTADLA

-1051 LTIRRAELLFTGLI
+1051 LTIRRAELLFTGMI

-1073 AIRRIEAENVVA
+1073 AIRRIDAENVVA

-1110 ALAYLVLGRPLGA
+1110 ALAYLVLGRALGA

>member
-1 MRRLL
+1 MRLL
-6 RGIGWT
+6 RGVGWT
-12 LLGLVLLLA
+12 LLALVLLLA
-21 IALGTLLGTSAG
+21 IAVGVLLGTASG

-45 VEAFEGRLGQRW
+45 VEAFDGRLGQRW
-57 QADRLIWEQDGSR
+57 QADRLLWEQDGNR
-70 VEVQQPRLAWSPAC
+70 VEVGKPRFAWSPGC

-91 IDELVTGDIDLN
+91 IDELIAGDIVLN
-103 FPPSEP
+103 FPPTEP
-109 DPNAEPFSLPDIN
+109 APDAEPFTLPDLD

-132 EIGQVTLN
+132 DIGRVTLN
-140 DAEQLRRLQLQAN
+140 GSEQLRRLHLQAN

-160 IQRLDVRR
+160 IQQLEVRR
-168 DDLDLSLTGR
+168 DDLDLSLNGR
-178 LQPSGNWPLQLQ
+178 LLPSGAWPLKLE
-190 GQAALQSPDEQP
+190 GQAALQSPNEQP
-202 WALMIAIEG
+202 WGLMIAVDG
-211 DLREQLQLQVESQG
+211 DLREQLQVQVESQG
-225 YLQGSLSGHVR
+225 YLDGTLSGQLR
-236 ALDEQ
+236 ALDEH
-241 LPATVRL
+241 LPATIKL
-248 NADGFKALPGLPET
+248 NAHDFKALPDLPET
-262 LRLDDLELTASGN
+262 LRLNDLQLTATGN
-275 MQDGY
+275 MDDGY
-280 RLLGTTRLPGDG
+280 RVLGTTLLPGEG
-292 GAVRVA
+292 GVVRVA
-298 LEGVVSTTGAQIAML
+298 LEGVVGPSGAQIAML
-313 ELDAGQQRHVRL
+313 ELDAGQQRDVRL
-325 SGDVDWQDGLAANAD
+325 SGDVDWQDGLEANAD

-347 WRRLYPEIE
+347 WRRLYPDID
-356 EPPVTLRE
+356 EPPVALRE
-364 LKAQIQYEDGNYLGN
+364 LKAQIQYDDGNYLGN
-379 FESAMT
+379 FQSAMT
-385 GPAGDFTLNSPVSGN
+385 GPAGDFTLNGPVSGN
-400 LEAVHLPQ
+400 LESVHLPQ
-408 LELRAGQGSAT
+408 LELRAGQGSAV
-419 GSVSVGFADGIDWKA
+419 GSVSIGFAEGLDWKA

-456 TLQSQGALRD
+456 SLQSQGALRD

-473 SLDINGRLRGQ
+473 SLDISGRLRGQ
-484 NTRLRLQASGEG
+484 NTSLQLQASGEG
-496 ERWNLPVIDL
+496 ERWTLPIVDL
-506 RMGDNRVHGEGVW
+506 RMGDNRVHGSGIW
-519 AQTLDGRVQLELRR
+519 AQTLEGQLQLELSR

-546 GEVTLGGT
+546 GEVALSGT

-559 GKIELSGRN
+559 AQVELSGRN

-586 DGERGRLVLNADD
+586 DGERGRLALNAER
-599 IRAGE
+599 IRAGD

-613 AEGTADQH
+613 AEGTAEKH
-621 QADLRLQ
+621 QADLQLQ

-633 LALAVDG
+633 LALAFDG
-640 GLRGEDWLGRLTR
+640 GLRGEDWVGRLTR

-668 ASLQRFADG
+668 ATLQRFADG
-677 RLELGAHCWRSGPAS
+677 RLDLGAHCWLSGPAT
-692 LCAEDQRIMPEPR
+692 LCAEDQRLMPDPR

-744 PNGRVQVDAGPGV
+744 PNGRIQVDAGPGV

-764 EWHDFPYQTLALNS
+764 EWHDFPYQTLVLNS

-785 DSELRFQGG
+785 DNELRFQGG
-794 ELGELDVQ
+794 ELGELEVQ
-802 VRIDPRPENK
+802 LQIDPRPEAK
-812 PIDGDF
+812 PINGEF
-818 RLSGLDLAVARPF
+818 RLSGFDLAVARPF

-845 GQLSGSLQQPTL
+845 GQLAGSLQQPTL
-857 NGQLLLSGGEIAGSE
+857 NGQLLLTGGEIAGSE
-872 LPTTFEDLR
+872 LPTAFEDLR
-881 VRMLIEGERLNIDG
+881 VRLLIEGERLNIDG

-903 RGNLSG
+903 RGSLSG
-909 TLDWR
+909 ALDWQ
-914 DALDLDLAIKGNRLP
+914 DELDLDLAIKGSRLP

-949 GQDLAVSGR
+949 GKELAVSGR
-958 VAVPRGAITV
+958 IEVPRGAITV

-976 RVSED
+976 RISED
-981 TIIVGREA
+981 TVIVGREA

-997 VTMDIDVEVGQD
+997 VKMDIDVEVGQD
-1009 RLRFTGFGLTADLA
+1009 RLRFSGFGLTADLA

-1051 LTIRRAELLFTGLI
+1051 LTIRRAELLFTGMI

-1073 AIRRIEAENVVA
+1073 AIRRIDAENVVA

-1110 ALAYLVLGRPLGA
+1110 ALAYLVLGRALGA

>member
-1 MRRLL
+1 MRVL
-6 RGIGWT
+6 RGVGWT
-12 LLGLVLLLA
+12 LLALVLLLA
-21 IALGTLLGTSAG
+21 IAVGVLLGTASG

-45 VEAFEGRLGQRW
+45 VEAFDGRLGQRW
-57 QADRLIWEQDGSR
+57 QADRLLWEQGGNR
-70 VEVQQPRLAWSPAC
+70 VEVQQPRLAWAPGC

-91 IDELVTGDIDLN
+91 IDELTAGDIVLN
-103 FPPSEP
+103 FPPTEP
-109 DPNAEPFSLPDIN
+109 GPDAEPFTLPDLD
-122 LPLALQVERI
+122 LPVALQVERI
-132 EIGQVTLN
+132 DIGRVTLN
-140 DAEQLRRLQLQAN
+140 GSEQLRRLHLQAN

-160 IQRLDVRR
+160 IQRLDLRR
-168 DDLDLSLTGR
+168 DDLDLSMNGR
-178 LQPSGNWPLQLQ
+178 LLPSGAWPLKLE
-190 GQAALQSPDEQP
+190 GQAALQSPNEQP
-202 WALMIAIEG
+202 WALMIAVDG
-211 DLREQLQLQVESQG
+211 DLREQLQVQVESQG
-225 YLQGSLSGHVR
+225 YLDGTLSGQLR
-236 ALDEQ
+236 ALDEH
-241 LPATVRL
+241 LPATIKL
-248 NADGFKALPGLPET
+248 NAHGFKALPDLPET
-262 LRLDDLELTASGN
+262 LRLNDLQLTATGN
-275 MQDGY
+275 MDDGY
-280 RLLGTTRLPGDG
+280 RVLGTTLLPGEG
-292 GAVRVA
+292 GVVRVA
-298 LEGVVSTTGAQIAML
+298 LEGVVGPSGAQIAML
-313 ELDAGQQRHVRL
+313 ELDAGQQRDVRL
-325 SGDVDWQDGLAANAD
+325 SGDVDWQDGLEANAD

-347 WRRLYPEIE
+347 WRRLYPDID
-356 EPPVTLRE
+356 EPPVALRE
-364 LKAQIQYEDGNYLGN
+364 LKAQIQYDDGNYLGN
-379 FESAMT
+379 FQSAMT

-400 LEAVHLPQ
+400 LESVHLPQ
-408 LELRAGQGSAT
+408 LELRAGQGSAV
-419 GSVSVGFADGIDWKA
+419 GSVSIGFAEGLDWKA

-456 TLQSQGALRD
+456 SLQSQGALRD

-473 SLDINGRLRGQ
+473 SLDISGRLRGQ
-484 NTRLRLQASGEG
+484 NTSLQLQASGEG
-496 ERWNLPVIDL
+496 ERWTLPIVDL
-506 RMGDNRVHGEGVW
+506 RMGDNRVHGSGIW
-519 AQTLDGRVQLELRR
+519 AQTLEGQLQLELSR

-546 GEVTLGGT
+546 GEVALSGT
-554 AAAPS
+554 ATAPS
-559 GKIELSGRN
+559 AQVELSGRN

-574 RLRRLSLQGQLS
+574 HLRRLSLQGQLS
-586 DGERGRLVLNADD
+586 DGERGRLALNAER
-599 IRAGE
+599 IRAGD

-613 AEGTADQH
+613 AEGTAEKH
-621 QADLRLQ
+621 QADLQLQ

-633 LALAVDG
+633 LALAFDG
-640 GLRGEDWLGRLTR
+640 GLRGEDWIGRLAR

-668 ASLQRFADG
+668 ATLQRFADG
-677 RLELGAHCWRSGPAS
+677 RLDLGAHCWLSGPAT
-692 LCAEDQRIMPEPR
+692 LCAEDQRLMPDPR

-722 PEDFRWQGELNAD
+722 PEDFRWLGELNAD

-744 PNGRVQVDAGPGV
+744 PNGRIQVDAGPGV

-764 EWHDFPYQTLALNS
+764 EWHDFPYQTLVLNS

-785 DSELRFQGG
+785 DNELRFQGG
-794 ELGELDVQ
+794 ELGELEVQ
-802 VRIDPRPENK
+802 LQIDPRPEAK
-812 PIDGDF
+812 PINGEF
-818 RLSGLDLAVARPF
+818 RLSGFDLAVARPF

-845 GQLSGSLQQPTL
+845 GQLAGSLQQPTL
-857 NGQLLLSGGEIAGSE
+857 NGQLLLTGGEIAGSE
-872 LPTTFEDLR
+872 LPTAFEDLR
-881 VRMLIEGERLNIDG
+881 VRVLIEGERLNIDG

-903 RGNLSG
+903 RGSLSG
-909 TLDWR
+909 ALDWQ
-914 DALDLDLAIKGNRLP
+914 DELDLDLAIKGSRLP

-949 GQDLAVSGR
+949 GKELAVSGR
-958 VAVPRGAITV
+958 IEVPRGAITV

-976 RVSED
+976 RISED
-981 TIIVGREA
+981 TVIVGREA

-997 VTMDIDVEVGQD
+997 VKMDIDVEVGQD
-1009 RLRFTGFGLTADLA
+1009 RLRFSGFGLTADLA

-1051 LTIRRAELLFTGLI
+1051 LTIRRAELLFTGMI

-1073 AIRRIEAENVVA
+1073 AIRRIDAENVVA

-1110 ALAYLVLGRPLGA
+1110 ALAYLVLGRALGA

>member
-1 MRRLL
+1 MLL
-6 RGIGWT
+6 T
-12 LLGLVLLLA
+12 
-21 IALGTLLGTSAG
+21 IALGTLLGTAGG

-45 VEAFEGRLGQRW
+45 VEAFEGRLGGRW
-57 QADRLIWEQDGSR
+57 QADRLIWEQDASR
-70 VEVQQPRLAWSPAC
+70 VEVQQPRLVWSPAC
-84 LLKRTLC
+84 LLRRTLC
-91 IDELVTGDIDLN
+91 IDELVAGEIVLD

-109 DPNAEPFSLPDIN
+109 DPNAEPFSLPDLD
-122 LPLALQVERI
+122 LPLALKVERI
-132 EIGQVTLN
+132 EIGQVRLN
-140 DAEQLRRLQLQAN
+140 GTEQLRRLQLQAD

-160 IQRLDVRR
+160 IKRLDVRR
-168 DDLDLSLTGR
+168 ADADLSLTGR
-178 LQPSGNWPLQLQ
+178 LLPSGDWPLQLQ
-190 GQAALQSPDEQP
+190 GQAALQSPDEQQP
-202 WALMIAIEG
+202 WALMIAAEG
-211 DLREQLQLQVESQG
+211 NLRDQLQLHIESQG
-225 YLQGSLSGHVR
+225 YLDGIVSGQLR

-241 LPATVRL
+241 LPATIRL
-248 NADGFKALPGLPET
+248 NADGFKALPELPET
-262 LRLDDLELTASGN
+262 LRLDDLELTAIGN
-275 MQDGY
+275 LQDGY
-280 RLLGTTRLPGDG
+280 RLLGTTRLPAEG
-292 GAVRVA
+292 GAVQVA

-313 ELDAGQQRHVRL
+313 ELDAGQQRDVRL
-325 SGDVDWQDGLAANAD
+325 TGDVNWQEGLAANAD
-340 LLWRDFP
+340 LTWRDFP
-347 WRRLYPEIE
+347 WQQLYPAIE
-356 EPPVTLRE
+356 APPVTLRD
-364 LKAQIQYEDGNYLGN
+364 LKAQIQYDNGNYLGN

-400 LEAVHLPQ
+400 LEAIHLPQ
-408 LELRAGQGSAT
+408 LELTAGQGSAT
-419 GSVSVGFADGIDWKA
+419 GSVSVGFANGIDWKA

-441 DPAYWLAELPGNLGG
+441 DPAYWLAELPGKLGG
-456 TLQSQGALRD
+456 TLQSQGAVHD
-466 ERLQAEA
+466 EHLQAEA
-473 SLDINGRLRGQ
+473 RLDINGRLRGQ
-484 NTRLRLQASGEG
+484 STSLQLEASGDG
-496 ERWNLPVIDL
+496 DRWNLPVIDL
-506 RMGDNRVHGEGVW
+506 RMGDNRVHGQGTW
-519 AQTLDGRVQLELRR
+519 AQTLDGQLQLDLAR

-541 RGQLN
+541 AGQVS
-546 GEVTLGGT
+546 GAVTLSGT
-554 AAAPS
+554 AAAPN
-559 GKIELSGRN
+559 GTLELNGGD
-568 LAYQDN
+568 LAFQAN

-586 DGERGRLVLNADD
+586 EGERGRLVLDAQR

-604 TDLGALQVN
+604 TDLGTLSLN
-613 AEGTADQH
+613 AGGTAEQH
-621 QADLRLQ
+621 QADLQLR

-633 LALAVDG
+633 LALAVEG
-640 GLRGEDWLGRLTR
+640 GLRNGDWLGRLTR
-653 GELSAEQQNWALQRP
+653 GELSAEQQNWALQQP
-668 ASLQRFADG
+668 AALQRFADG
-677 RLELGAHCWRSGPAS
+677 RLELGAHCWLSGPAS
-692 LCAEDQRIMPEPR
+692 LCAENQRLMPDPR

-744 PNGRVQVDAGPGV
+744 PNGRVQVDAGPGM

-764 EWHDFPYQTLALNS
+764 TWHDFPYQTLALS
-778 RLLPERI
+778 TRLLPERI

-794 ELGELDVQ
+794 ELGELDMQ

-812 PIDGDF
+812 PIDGEF
-818 RLSGLDLAVARPF
+818 RLGGLDLSVARPF

-845 GQLSGSLQQPTL
+845 GQLSGSLEQPTL
-857 NGQLLLSGGEIAGSE
+857 NGQLLLTEGEVAGSE

-881 VRMLIEGERLNIDG
+881 VRMLIEGERLSIDG

-909 TLDWR
+909 SLDWR
-914 DALDLDLAIKGNRLP
+914 DALDLDLAIKGSRLP

-949 GQDLAVSGR
+949 GQDLLVSGR
-958 VAVPRGAITV
+958 VAVPRGKITV
-968 RELPPATV
+968 RELPPTTV
-976 RVSED
+976 KVSED
-981 TIIVGREA
+981 TVIVGREA
-989 EEPATPLA
+989 DEPATPLA
-997 VTMDIDVEVGQD
+997 VKMDIDVEVGQD
-1009 RLRFTGFGLTADLA
+1009 RLRFAGFGLTADLA

-1085 GLRITGSAEQPRI
+1085 GLRITGSAEQPTI

-1157 DFQLDTEGTGAGTSV
+1157 DFQLDTEGTGASTSV

-1212 SGLASSLDVF
+1212 SGLASSLDIF

>member
-1 MRRLL
+1 MR
-6 RGIGWT
+6 GVGWT

-21 IALGTLLGTSAG
+21 IALGVLLGTAGG

-70 VEVQQPRLAWSPAC
+70 VEVQQPQLAWSPAC

-91 IDELVTGDIDLN
+91 IDELVTGNINLS

-109 DPNAEPFSLPDIN
+109 DPNAEPFSLPDID

-160 IQRLDVRR
+160 IQRLDLRR
-168 DDLDLSLTGR
+168 NDLDLSMTGR
-178 LQPSGNWPLQLQ
+178 LQPSGDWPLQLQ
-190 GQAALQSPDEQP
+190 GEAALQSPDEQP

-211 DLREQLQLQVESQG
+211 DLREQLQLEVQSQG
-225 YLQGSLSGHVR
+225 YLDGSLSGQLR
-236 ALDEQ
+236 ALDDQ
-241 LPATVRL
+241 LPATIRL
-248 NADGFKALPGLPET
+248 NADGFKALPDLPET
-262 LRLDDLELTASGN
+262 LRLNDLELTASGN

-280 RLLGTTRLPGDG
+280 RLLGTTRLPGEG

-298 LEGVVSTTGAQIAML
+298 LEGVVSPSGAQIAML
-313 ELDAGQQRHVRL
+313 ELDAGDQRHVRL
-325 SGDVDWQDGLAANAD
+325 SGDVDWQQGLAANAD

-347 WRRLYPEIE
+347 WRRLYPQIE

-408 LELRAGQGSAT
+408 LELQAGQGTAV
-419 GSVSVGFADGIDWKA
+419 GSVSVGFSNGIDWKA
-434 DLALSDL
+434 DLALSNL
-441 DPAYWLAELPGNLGG
+441 DPAYWLEELPGNLGG

-466 ERLQAEA
+466 EQLQAEA
-473 SLDINGRLRGQ
+473 RLDIQGRLRGQ
-484 NTRLRLQASGEG
+484 TTSLQLQASGAG

-506 RMGDNRVHGEGVW
+506 RMGDNRVHGEGAW
-519 AQTLDGRVQLELRR
+519 AQTLDGRLQLELRQ

-541 RGQLN
+541 RGQLS

-559 GKIELSGRN
+559 GQAELNGRN
-568 LAYQDN
+568 LAFQDN
-574 RLRRLSLQGQLS
+574 RLRRLNLQGQLS
-586 DGERGRLVLNADD
+586 DGERGRLVLNAER

-604 TDLGALQVN
+604 TDLGALQVK
-613 AEGTADQH
+613 AEGTADKH
-621 QADLRLQ
+621 QADLQLE

-633 LALAVDG
+633 LALAFDG

-653 GELSAEQQNWALQRP
+653 GELSAQEQNWVLQRP
-668 ASLQRFADG
+668 AALQRFADG
-677 RLELGAHCWRSGPAS
+677 RLELGAHCWLSGPAS
-692 LCAEDQRIMPEPR
+692 LCAEDQRILPDPR

-744 PNGRVQVDAGPGV
+744 PNGRVQIDAGPGV

-764 EWHDFPYQTLALNS
+764 EWHDFPYQTLVLNS

-812 PIDGDF
+812 PIDGEF
-818 RLSGLDLAVARPF
+818 RLSGLDLSVARPF

-881 VRMLIEGERLNIDG
+881 VRMLIEGERLSIDG

-903 RGNLSG
+903 RGNLNG

-914 DALDLDLAIKGNRLP
+914 EALDLDLAIKGSRLP

-958 VAVPRGAITV
+958 IAVPRGAITV
-968 RELPPATV
+968 RELPPSTV

-981 TIIVGREA
+981 TVIVGREA

-997 VTMDIDVEVGQD
+997 VKMDIDVEVGQD

-1073 AIRRIEAENVVA
+1073 AIRRIDAENVVA

-1212 SGLASSLDVF
+1212 SGLASSLDIF

>member
-1 MRRLL
+1 MRLL
-6 RGIGWT
+6 RGVGWA
-12 LLGLVLLLA
+12 LLALVLLLA
-21 IALGTLLGTSAG
+21 IGVGVVFGTASG

-45 VEAFEGRLGQRW
+45 VEAFEGKLGQRW
-57 QADRLIWEQDGSR
+57 QADRLLWEQDGNR
-70 VEVQQPRLAWSPAC
+70 VEVQQPRLAWAPGC

-91 IDELVTGDIDLN
+91 IDELTAGDIILN
-103 FPPSEP
+103 FPPTEP
-109 DPNAEPFSLPDIN
+109 TPDAEPFTLPDLD
-122 LPLALQVERI
+122 LPVALQVERI
-132 EIGQVTLN
+132 DIGRVTLN
-140 DAEQLRRLQLQAN
+140 GSEQVRRLHLQAN

-160 IQRLDVRR
+160 IQRLELRR
-168 DDLDLSLTGR
+168 DDLDLSMNGR
-178 LQPSGNWPLQLQ
+178 LLPNGDWPLQLT
-190 GQAALQSPDEQP
+190 GQAALKSPNEQP

-211 DLREQLQLQVESQG
+211 DLREQLHVQVQSQG
-225 YLQGSLSGHVR
+225 YLDGTLSGQLH
-236 ALDEQ
+236 ALDER
-241 LPATVRL
+241 LPATIRL
-248 NADGFKALPGLPET
+248 NADGFKALPDLPET
-262 LRLDDLELTASGN
+262 LRLNDLELTATGN
-275 MQDGY
+275 MEDGY
-280 RLLGTTRLPGDG
+280 RVLGTTRLPGDG

-298 LEGVVSTTGAQIAML
+298 LEGVVSLSGAQIAML
-313 ELDAGQQRHVRL
+313 ELDAGQQRDVRL
-325 SGDVDWQDGLAANAD
+325 SGDVDWQDGLEANVD

-356 EPPVTLRE
+356 EPPVRLRE
-364 LKAQIQYEDGNYLGN
+364 LKAQVQYDDGNYLGN

-400 LEAVHLPQ
+400 LESVHLPQ
-408 LELRAGQGSAT
+408 LELRAGQGSAV
-419 GSVSVGFADGIDWKA
+419 GSVSIGFAEGLDWKA

-441 DPAYWLAELPGNLGG
+441 DPAYWLAELPGKLGG
-456 TLQSQGALRD
+456 SLRSQGALHD
-466 ERLQAEA
+466 KGLQAEA
-473 SLDINGRLRGQ
+473 NLDISGRLRGQ
-484 NTRLRLQASGEG
+484 NTSLQLQASGEG
-496 ERWNLPVIDL
+496 ERWNLPVVDL
-506 RMGDNRVHGEGVW
+506 RMGDNRVHGSGIW
-519 AQTLDGRVQLELRR
+519 AQALDGQLQLELSR

-541 RGQLN
+541 SGQLN
-546 GEVTLGGT
+546 GEVTLSGT

-559 GKIELSGRN
+559 GQVELSGRN

-586 DGERGRLVLNADD
+586 GGERGRLALNAER

-604 TDLGALQVN
+604 TDLGALQLK
-613 AEGTADQH
+613 AEGTAENH
-621 QADLRLQ
+621 QADLQLQ

-633 LALAVDG
+633 LALALDG
-640 GLRGEDWLGRLTR
+640 GLRGDDWVGRLTR

-668 ASLQRFADG
+668 ATLQRFADG
-677 RLELGAHCWRSGPAS
+677 RLELGAHCWLSGPAS
-692 LCAEDQRIMPEPR
+692 LCAEDQRLMPDPR

-722 PEDFRWQGELNAD
+722 PEDFSWQGDLNAD

-757 LRIRDAD
+757 LRIRDAE
-764 EWHDFPYQTLALNS
+764 EWHDFPYQTLVLNS

-785 DSELRFQGG
+785 DSDLRFQGG

-802 VRIDPRPENK
+802 VQIDPRPEVK
-812 PIDGDF
+812 PINGEF
-818 RLSGLDLAVARPF
+818 RLSGFDLAVARPF

-845 GQLSGSLQQPTL
+845 GQLAGSLQQPTL
-857 NGQLLLSGGEIAGSE
+857 NGQLLLTGGEIAGSE

-881 VRMLIEGERLNIDG
+881 VRVLIEGERLNIDG

-903 RGNLSG
+903 RGTLNG
-909 TLDWR
+909 ALDWE
-914 DALDLDLAIKGNRLP
+914 DALDLDLAIKGSRLP

-941 PDLRIVLS
+941 PSLRIVLS
-949 GQDLAVSGR
+949 GQELAISGR
-958 VAVPRGAITV
+958 IEVPRGAITV

-981 TIIVGREA
+981 TVIVGREA

-997 VTMDIDVEVGQD
+997 VKMDIDVEVGQD
-1009 RLRFTGFGLTADLA
+1009 RLRFSGFGLTADLA

-1051 LTIRRAELLFTGLI
+1051 LTIRRAELLFTGMI

>member
-1 MRRLL
+1 MRLL
-6 RGIGWT
+6 RGVGWT
-12 LLGLVLLLA
+12 LLALVLLLA
-21 IALGTLLGTSAG
+21 IAVGVLLGTAGG

-45 VEAFEGRLGQRW
+45 VEAFDGRLGQRW
-57 QADRLIWEQDGSR
+57 QADRLLWEQDGNR
-70 VEVQQPRLAWSPAC
+70 VEVGKPRFAWSPGC

-91 IDELVTGDIDLN
+91 IDELIAGDIVLN
-103 FPPSEP
+103 FPPTEP
-109 DPNAEPFSLPDIN
+109 APDAEPFTLPDLD

-132 EIGQVTLN
+132 DIGRVTLN
-140 DAEQLRRLQLQAN
+140 GSEQLRRLHLQAN

-160 IQRLDVRR
+160 IQQLEVRR
-168 DDLDLSLTGR
+168 DDLDLSLNGR
-178 LQPSGNWPLQLQ
+178 LLPSGAWPLKLE
-190 GQAALQSPDEQP
+190 GQAALQSPNEQP
-202 WALMIAIEG
+202 WALMIAVDG
-211 DLREQLQLQVESQG
+211 DLREQLQVQVESQG
-225 YLQGSLSGHVR
+225 YLDGTLSGQLR
-236 ALDEQ
+236 ALDEH
-241 LPATVRL
+241 LPATIKL
-248 NADGFKALPGLPET
+248 NAHGFKALPDLPET
-262 LRLDDLELTASGN
+262 LRLNDLQLTATGN
-275 MQDGY
+275 MDDGY
-280 RLLGTTRLPGDG
+280 RVLGTTLLPGEG
-292 GAVRVA
+292 GVVRVA
-298 LEGVVSTTGAQIAML
+298 LEGVVGPSGAQIAML
-313 ELDAGQQRHVRL
+313 ELDAGQQRDVRL
-325 SGDVDWQDGLAANAD
+325 SGDVDWQDGLEANAD

-347 WRRLYPEIE
+347 WRRLYPDID
-356 EPPVTLRE
+356 EPPVALRE
-364 LKAQIQYEDGNYLGN
+364 LKAQIQYDDGNYLGN
-379 FESAMT
+379 FQSAMT
-385 GPAGDFTLNSPVSGN
+385 GPAGDFMLNSPVSGN
-400 LEAVHLPQ
+400 LESVHLPQ
-408 LELRAGQGSAT
+408 LELRAGQGSAV
-419 GSVSVGFADGIDWKA
+419 GSVSIGFAEGLDWKA

-456 TLQSQGALRD
+456 SLQSQGALRD

-473 SLDINGRLRGQ
+473 SLDISGRLRGQ
-484 NTRLRLQASGEG
+484 NTSLQLQASGEG
-496 ERWNLPVIDL
+496 ERWTLPIVDL
-506 RMGDNRVHGEGVW
+506 RMGDNRVHGSGIW
-519 AQTLDGRVQLELRR
+519 AQTLEGQLQLELSR

-546 GEVTLGGT
+546 GEVALSGT

-559 GKIELSGRN
+559 AQVELSGRN

-586 DGERGRLVLNADD
+586 DGERGRLALNAER
-599 IRAGE
+599 IRAGD

-613 AEGTADQH
+613 AEGTAEKH
-621 QADLRLQ
+621 QADLQLQ

-633 LALAVDG
+633 LALAFDG
-640 GLRGEDWLGRLTR
+640 GLRGEDWVGRLTR

-668 ASLQRFADG
+668 ATLQRFADG
-677 RLELGAHCWRSGPAS
+677 RLDLGAHCWLSGPAT
-692 LCAEDQRIMPEPR
+692 LCAEDQRLMPDPR

-744 PNGRVQVDAGPGV
+744 PNGRIQVDAGPGV

-764 EWHDFPYQTLALNS
+764 EWHDFPYQTLVLNS

-785 DSELRFQGG
+785 DNELRFQGG
-794 ELGELDVQ
+794 ELGELEVQ
-802 VRIDPRPENK
+802 LQIDPRPEAK
-812 PIDGDF
+812 PINGEF
-818 RLSGLDLAVARPF
+818 RLSGFDLAVARPF

-845 GQLSGSLQQPTL
+845 GQLAGSLQQPTL
-857 NGQLLLSGGEIAGSE
+857 NGQLLLTGGEIAGSE
-872 LPTTFEDLR
+872 LPTAFEDLR
-881 VRMLIEGERLNIDG
+881 VRVLIEGERLNIDG

-903 RGNLSG
+903 RGSLSG
-909 TLDWR
+909 ALDWQ
-914 DALDLDLAIKGNRLP
+914 DELDLDLAIKGSRLP

-949 GQDLAVSGR
+949 GQELAVSGR
-958 VAVPRGAITV
+958 IEVPRGAITV

-976 RVSED
+976 RISED
-981 TIIVGREA
+981 TVIVGREA

-997 VTMDIDVEVGQD
+997 VKMDIDVEVGQD
-1009 RLRFTGFGLTADLA
+1009 RLRFSGFGLTADLA

-1051 LTIRRAELLFTGLI
+1051 LTIRRAELLFTGMI

-1073 AIRRIEAENVVA
+1073 AIRRIDAENVVA

-1110 ALAYLVLGRPLGA
+1110 ALAYLVLGRALGA

>member
-1 MRRLL
+1 MRLL
-6 RGIGWT
+6 RGVGWT
-12 LLGLVLLLA
+12 LLALVLLLA
-21 IALGTLLGTSAG
+21 IAVGVLLGTATG

-45 VEAFEGRLGQRW
+45 VEAFDGRLGQRW
-57 QADRLIWEQDGSR
+57 QADRLLWEQGGNR
-70 VEVQQPRLAWSPAC
+70 VEVQQPRLAWSPGC

-91 IDELVTGDIDLN
+91 IDELIAGDIVLN
-103 FPPSEP
+103 FPPTEP
-109 DPNAEPFSLPDIN
+109 APDAEPFTLPDLD
-122 LPLALQVERI
+122 LPLALQGERI
-132 EIGQVTLN
+132 DIGRVTLN
-140 DAEQLRRLQLQAN
+140 GSEQLRRLHLQAN

-160 IQRLDVRR
+160 IQQLEVRR
-168 DDLDLSLTGR
+168 DDLDLSLNGR
-178 LQPSGNWPLQLQ
+178 LLPSGAWPLKLE
-190 GQAALQSPDEQP
+190 GQAALQSPNEQP
-202 WALMIAIEG
+202 WALMIAVDG
-211 DLREQLQLQVESQG
+211 DLREQLQVQVESQG
-225 YLQGSLSGHVR
+225 YLDGTLSGQLR
-236 ALDEQ
+236 ALDEH
-241 LPATVRL
+241 LPATIKL
-248 NADGFKALPGLPET
+248 NAHGFKALPDLPET
-262 LRLDDLELTASGN
+262 LRLNDLQLTATGN
-275 MQDGY
+275 MDDGY
-280 RLLGTTRLPGDG
+280 RVLGTTLLPGEG
-292 GAVRVA
+292 GVVRVA
-298 LEGVVSTTGAQIAML
+298 LEGVVGPSGAQIAML
-313 ELDAGQQRHVRL
+313 ELDAGQQRDVRL
-325 SGDVDWQDGLAANAD
+325 SGDVDWQDGLEANAD

-347 WRRLYPEIE
+347 WRRLYPDID
-356 EPPVTLRE
+356 EPPVALRE
-364 LKAQIQYEDGNYLGN
+364 LKAQIQYDDGNYLGN
-379 FESAMT
+379 FQSAMT

-400 LEAVHLPQ
+400 LESVHLPQ
-408 LELRAGQGSAT
+408 LDLRAGQGSAV
-419 GSVSVGFADGIDWKA
+419 GSVSIGFAEGLDWKA

-456 TLQSQGALRD
+456 SLQSQGALRD

-473 SLDINGRLRGQ
+473 SLDISGRLRGQ
-484 NTRLRLQASGEG
+484 NTSLQLQASGEG
-496 ERWNLPVIDL
+496 ERWTLPIVDL
-506 RMGDNRVHGEGVW
+506 RMGDNRVHGSGIW
-519 AQTLDGRVQLELRR
+519 AQTLEGQLQLELSR

-546 GEVTLGGT
+546 GEVALSGT

-559 GKIELSGRN
+559 AQVELSGRN

-586 DGERGRLVLNADD
+586 DGERGRLALNAER
-599 IRAGE
+599 IRAGD

-613 AEGTADQH
+613 AEGTAEKH
-621 QADLRLQ
+621 QADLQLQ

-633 LALAVDG
+633 LALAFDG
-640 GLRGEDWLGRLTR
+640 GLRGEDWVGRLTR

-668 ASLQRFADG
+668 ATLQRFADG
-677 RLELGAHCWRSGPAS
+677 RLDLGAHCWLSGPAT
-692 LCAEDQRIMPEPR
+692 LCAEDQRLMPDPR

-744 PNGRVQVDAGPGV
+744 PNGRIQVDAGPGV

-764 EWHDFPYQTLALNS
+764 EWHDFPYQTLVLNS

-785 DSELRFQGG
+785 DNELRFQGG
-794 ELGELDVQ
+794 ELGELEVQ
-802 VRIDPRPENK
+802 LQIDPRPEAK
-812 PIDGDF
+812 PINGEF
-818 RLSGLDLAVARPF
+818 RLSGFDLAVARPF

-845 GQLSGSLQQPTL
+845 GQLAGSLQQPTL
-857 NGQLLLSGGEIAGSE
+857 NGQLLLTGGEIAGSE
-872 LPTTFEDLR
+872 LPTAFEDLR
-881 VRMLIEGERLNIDG
+881 VRLLIEGERLNIDG

-903 RGNLSG
+903 RGSLSG
-909 TLDWR
+909 ALDWQ
-914 DALDLDLAIKGNRLP
+914 DELDLDLAIKGSRFP

-949 GQDLAVSGR
+949 GQELAVSGR
-958 VAVPRGAITV
+958 IEVPRGAITV

-976 RVSED
+976 RISED
-981 TIIVGREA
+981 TVIVGREA

-997 VTMDIDVEVGQD
+997 VKMDIDVEVGQD
-1009 RLRFTGFGLTADLA
+1009 RLRFSGFGLTADLA

-1051 LTIRRAELLFTGLI
+1051 LTIRRAELLFTGMI

-1073 AIRRIEAENVVA
+1073 AIRRIDAENVVA

-1110 ALAYLVLGRPLGA
+1110 ALAYLVLGRALGA

>member
-1 MRRLL
+1 MRLL
-6 RGIGWT
+6 RGVGWT
-12 LLGLVLLLA
+12 LLALVLLLA
-21 IALGTLLGTSAG
+21 IAVGVLLGTASG

-45 VEAFEGRLGQRW
+45 VEAFDGRLGQRW
-57 QADRLIWEQDGSR
+57 QADRLLWEQDGNR
-70 VEVQQPRLAWSPAC
+70 VEVGKPRFAWSPGC

-91 IDELVTGDIDLN
+91 IDELIAGDIVLN
-103 FPPSEP
+103 FPPTEP
-109 DPNAEPFSLPDIN
+109 APDAEPFTLPDLD

-132 EIGQVTLN
+132 DIGRVTLN
-140 DAEQLRRLQLQAN
+140 GSEQLRRLHLQAN

-160 IQRLDVRR
+160 IQQLEVRR
-168 DDLDLSLTGR
+168 DDLDLSLNGR
-178 LQPSGNWPLQLQ
+178 LLPSGAWPLKLE
-190 GQAALQSPDEQP
+190 GQAALQSPNEQP
-202 WALMIAIEG
+202 WALMIAVDG
-211 DLREQLQLQVESQG
+211 DLREQLQVQVESQG
-225 YLQGSLSGHVR
+225 YLDGTLSGQLR
-236 ALDEQ
+236 ALDEH
-241 LPATVRL
+241 LPATIKL
-248 NADGFKALPGLPET
+248 NAHGFKALPDLPET
-262 LRLDDLELTASGN
+262 LRLNDLQLTATGN
-275 MQDGY
+275 MDDGY
-280 RLLGTTRLPGDG
+280 RVLGTTLLPGEG
-292 GAVRVA
+292 GVVRVA
-298 LEGVVSTTGAQIAML
+298 LEGVVGPSGAQIAML
-313 ELDAGQQRHVRL
+313 ELDAGQQRDVRL
-325 SGDVDWQDGLAANAD
+325 SGDVDWQDGLEANAD

-347 WRRLYPEIE
+347 WRRLYPDID
-356 EPPVTLRE
+356 EPPVALRE
-364 LKAQIQYEDGNYLGN
+364 LKAQIQYDDGNYLGN
-379 FESAMT
+379 FQSAMT

-400 LEAVHLPQ
+400 LESVHLPQ
-408 LELRAGQGSAT
+408 LELRAGQGSAV
-419 GSVSVGFADGIDWKA
+419 GSVSIGFAEGLDWKA

-456 TLQSQGALRD
+456 SLQSQGALRD

-473 SLDINGRLRGQ
+473 SLDISGRLRGQ
-484 NTRLRLQASGEG
+484 NTSLQLQASGEG
-496 ERWNLPVIDL
+496 ERWTLPIVDL
-506 RMGDNRVHGEGVW
+506 RMGDNRVHGSGIW
-519 AQTLDGRVQLELRR
+519 AQTLEGQLQLELSR

-546 GEVTLGGT
+546 GEVALSGT

-559 GKIELSGRN
+559 AQVELSGRN

-586 DGERGRLVLNADD
+586 DGERGRLALNAER
-599 IRAGE
+599 IRAGD

-613 AEGTADQH
+613 AEGTAEKH
-621 QADLRLQ
+621 QADLQLQ

-633 LALAVDG
+633 LALAFDG
-640 GLRGEDWLGRLTR
+640 GLRGEDWVGRLTR

-668 ASLQRFADG
+668 ATLQRFADG
-677 RLELGAHCWRSGPAS
+677 RLDLSAHCWLSGPAT
-692 LCAEDQRIMPEPR
+692 LCAEDQRLMPDPR

-722 PEDFRWQGELNAD
+722 PEDLRWQGELNAD

-744 PNGRVQVDAGPGV
+744 PNGRIQVDAGPGV

-764 EWHDFPYQTLALNS
+764 EWHDFPYQTLVLNS

-785 DSELRFQGG
+785 DNELRFQGG
-794 ELGELDVQ
+794 ELGELEVQ
-802 VRIDPRPENK
+802 LQIDPRPEAK
-812 PIDGDF
+812 PINGEF
-818 RLSGLDLAVARPF
+818 RLSGFDLAVARPF

-845 GQLSGSLQQPTL
+845 GQLAGSLQQPTL
-857 NGQLLLSGGEIAGSE
+857 NGQLLLTGGEIAGSE
-872 LPTTFEDLR
+872 LPTAFEDLR
-881 VRMLIEGERLNIDG
+881 VRVLIEGERLNIDG

-903 RGNLSG
+903 RGSLSG
-909 TLDWR
+909 ALDWQ
-914 DALDLDLAIKGNRLP
+914 DELDLDLAIKGSRLP

-949 GQDLAVSGR
+949 GQELAVSGR
-958 VAVPRGAITV
+958 IEVPRGAITV

-976 RVSED
+976 RISED
-981 TIIVGREA
+981 TVIVGREA
-989 EEPATPLA
+989 KEPATPLA
-997 VTMDIDVEVGQD
+997 VKMDIDVEVGQD
-1009 RLRFTGFGLTADLA
+1009 RLRFSGFGLTADLA

-1051 LTIRRAELLFTGLI
+1051 LTIRRAELLFTGMI

-1073 AIRRIEAENVVA
+1073 AIRRIDAENVVA

-1110 ALAYLVLGRPLGA
+1110 ALAYLVLGRALGA

>member
-1 MRRLL
+1 MRGL
-6 RGIGWT
+6 GWT

-21 IALGTLLGTSAG
+21 VALGTLLGTSAG
-33 SRWLLAQVPGLT
+33 SRWLLTQVPGLT

-91 IDELVTGDIDLN
+91 IDELVTGNIELN

-109 DPNAEPFSLPDIN
+109 DPNAEPFSLPDID

-132 EIGQVTLN
+132 EFGQVTLN

-168 DDLDLSLTGR
+168 DDLDLTLTGR

-225 YLQGSLSGHVR
+225 YLQGSLSGHLR

-248 NADGFKALPGLPET
+248 NADGFKALPDLPET

-298 LEGVVSTTGAQIAML
+298 LEGIVSTTGAQIAML

-325 SGDVDWQDGLAANAD
+325 TGDIDWQNGLAANAD

-419 GSVSVGFADGIDWKA
+419 GSVSIGFADGIDWKA

-456 TLQSQGALRD
+456 TLQSQGGLRD

-473 SLDINGRLRGQ
+473 RLDIKGRLRGQ
-484 NTRLRLQASGEG
+484 NTSLQLQASGEG
-496 ERWNLPVIDL
+496 ERWNLPLIDL

-533 LAQLWPDL
+533 LAQLWPGL

-546 GEVTLGGT
+546 GKVTLGGT

-559 GKIELSGRN
+559 GQVELDGRN

-574 RLRRLSLQGQLS
+574 RLRRLRVQGQLS
-586 DGERGRLVLNADD
+586 DGERGHLVLNAER

-604 TDLGALQVN
+604 TDLGALQVR
-613 AEGTADQH
+613 AEGTADKH
-621 QADLRLQ
+621 QADLQLQ

-633 LALAVDG
+633 LALAFDG
-640 GLRGEDWLGRLTR
+640 GLRGDDWIGRLLR

-668 ASLQRFADG
+668 ATLQRFADG

-692 LCAEDQRIMPEPR
+692 LCAEDQRIMPDPR

-722 PEDFRWQGELNAD
+722 PDDFRWQGELNAD
-735 IELDLPASG
+735 IELDIPASG

-764 EWHDFPYQTLALNS
+764 EWHDFPYQTLVLNS

-794 ELGELDVQ
+794 ELGDLDVQ

-812 PIDGDF
+812 PINGEF
-818 RLSGLDLAVARPF
+818 RLSGFDLAVARPF

-872 LPTTFEDLR
+872 LPTTFENLR
-881 VRMLIEGERLNIDG
+881 VRMLIEGERLSIDG
-895 DWRAGEQG
+895 DWRAGDQG

-914 DALDLDLAIKGNRLP
+914 DALDLDLAIKGSRLP
-929 VVVEPYA
+929 LVVEPYA

-968 RELPPATV
+968 RELPPTTV

-981 TIIVGREA
+981 TVIVGREA

-997 VTMDIDVEVGQD
+997 VKMDIDVEVGQD

>member
-1 MRRLL
+1 MTRLL
-6 RGIGWT
+6 RGVGWA
-12 LLGLVLLLA
+12 LLALVLLLA
-21 IALGTLLGTSAG
+21 IAVGVLLGTASG
-33 SRWLLAQVPGLT
+33 SRWLMAQVPGLT
-45 VEAFEGRLGQRW
+45 VEAFEGKLGQRW
-57 QADRLIWEQDGSR
+57 QADRLLWEQDGNR
-70 VEVQQPRLAWSPAC
+70 VEVQQPRLAWAPGC

-91 IDELVTGDIDLN
+91 IDELTAGDIVLN
-103 FPPSEP
+103 FPPTEP
-109 DPNAEPFSLPDIN
+109 SPDAEPFTLPDID
-122 LPLALQVERI
+122 LPVALQVERI
-132 EIGQVTLN
+132 DIGRVTLN
-140 DAEQLRRLQLQAN
+140 GTEQLRRLHLQAN

-160 IQRLDVRR
+160 IQRLELRR
-168 DDLDLSLTGR
+168 DDLDLSMNGR
-178 LQPSGNWPLQLQ
+178 LLPNGDWPLQLT
-190 GQAALQSPDEQP
+190 GQAALKSPNEQP

-211 DLREQLQLQVESQG
+211 DLREQLHVQVQSQG
-225 YLQGSLSGHVR
+225 YLDGTLSGQLH
-236 ALDEQ
+236 ALDER
-241 LPATVRL
+241 LPATIRL
-248 NADGFKALPGLPET
+248 NADGFKALPDLPET
-262 LRLDDLELTASGN
+262 LRLNDLELTATGN
-275 MQDGY
+275 MEDGY
-280 RLLGTTRLPGDG
+280 RVLGTTRLPGDG

-298 LEGVVSTTGAQIAML
+298 LEGVVSLSGAQIAML
-313 ELDAGQQRHVRL
+313 ELDAGQQRDVRL
-325 SGDVDWQDGLAANAD
+325 SGDVDWQDGLEANAD

-356 EPPVTLRE
+356 EPPVRLRE
-364 LKAQIQYEDGNYLGN
+364 LKAQVQYDDGNYLGN

-385 GPAGDFTLNSPVSGN
+385 GPAGDFTLSSPVSGN
-400 LEAVHLPQ
+400 LESVHLPQ
-408 LELRAGQGSAT
+408 LELRAGQGSAV
-419 GSVSVGFADGIDWKA
+419 GSVSIGFADGLDWKA

-441 DPAYWLAELPGNLGG
+441 DPAYWLAELPGKLGG
-456 TLQSQGALRD
+456 SLRSQGALRD
-466 ERLQAEA
+466 KGLQGEA
-473 SLDINGRLRGQ
+473 SLDISGRLRGQ
-484 NTRLRLQASGEG
+484 NTSLQLQASGEG
-496 ERWNLPVIDL
+496 ERWNLPVVDL
-506 RMGDNRVHGEGVW
+506 RMGDNRVHGSGIW
-519 AQTLDGRVQLELRR
+519 AQALDGQLQLELSR

-541 RGQLN
+541 SGQLN
-546 GEVTLGGT
+546 GEVTLSGT

-559 GKIELSGRN
+559 AQVELSGRN

-586 DGERGRLVLNADD
+586 DGERGRLALNAER

-604 TDLGALQVN
+604 TDLGALQLK
-613 AEGTADQH
+613 AEGTAGNH
-621 QADLRLQ
+621 QADLQLQ

-633 LALAVDG
+633 LALALDG
-640 GLRGEDWLGRLTR
+640 GLRGDDWVGRLTR

-668 ASLQRFADG
+668 ATLQRFADG
-677 RLELGAHCWRSGPAS
+677 RLELGAHCWLSGPAS
-692 LCAEDQRIMPEPR
+692 LCAEDQRLMPDPR

-722 PEDFRWQGELNAD
+722 PEDFRWQGDLNAD

-757 LRIRDAD
+757 LRIRDAE
-764 EWHDFPYQTLALNS
+764 EWHDFPYQTLVLNS

-802 VRIDPRPENK
+802 VQIDPRPEVK
-812 PIDGDF
+812 PINGEF
-818 RLSGLDLAVARPF
+818 RLSGFDLAVARPF

-845 GQLSGSLQQPTL
+845 GQLAGSLQQPTL
-857 NGQLLLSGGEIAGSE
+857 NGQLLLTGGEIAGSE

-881 VRMLIEGERLNIDG
+881 VRVLIEGERLNIDG

-903 RGNLSG
+903 RGTLSG
-909 TLDWR
+909 ALDWE
-914 DALDLDLAIKGNRLP
+914 DALDLDLAIKGSRLP

-941 PDLRIVLS
+941 PNLRIVLS
-949 GQDLAVSGR
+949 GQELAISGR
-958 VAVPRGAITV
+958 IEVPRGAITV

-981 TIIVGREA
+981 TVIVGREA

-997 VTMDIDVEVGQD
+997 VKMDIDVEVGQD
-1009 RLRFTGFGLTADLA
+1009 RLRFSGFGLTADLA

-1051 LTIRRAELLFTGLI
+1051 LTIRRAELLFTGMI